1 MKKYFYFAIVSLV
14 MFSCENEDLDEISS
28 KANNTANIAPLS
40 SLYYDG
46 IYEIRDGKEV
56 DLTLQQYLSRS
67 TQEFYEIASLN
78 PAYTYLGS
86 VLQAES
92 INTGEYRSVAY
103 PNALKPEIRIAFS
116 LPIKSRVIKPKFTS
130 FNDAVID
137 AITDADKDFSGKQS
151 QVFSYKMKEF
161 NYYKEVNMAFGANIK
176 IGQLFSITT
185 SVESDKKQSNT
196 ALFVD
201 FSQIY
206 FNVAMDIPDDGNI
219 FLNETER
226 QKYLNQKPVYVNSV
240 NMGRKGVMI
249 VESEESYS
257 EISVSIRAAFNAG
270 IVNGELSLDS
280 KTKEMLKR
288 AQIYIYIIGGNGE
301 DAAKVVTGF
310 PAFQDF
316 IIKGGV
322 YSKEIYD
329 AEANIASKL
338 ILLDSTQNIK
348 RIDSFDSELEK
359 IEKAGNINLSTKQEE
374 AIQAINSNNVVII
387 TGGPGTGKTTIIKN
401 VIDIYKSHGK
411 KVVLCAPTGRA
422 AKRMTEM
429 TGEEAKTLHRLLE
442 IGKIEKVN
450 EFTIMNYEVAPI
462 DADVIIVDEAS
473 MVDIYLMNYLLNGIY
488 QGTKLILVGDT
499 DQLPSVGPGSVLK
512 DIINSE
518 RIKTIFLDEIFR
530 QAAQSKIIV
539 NSHKVNDGEYFLEK
553 EEQEGL
559 KDDFFYIKEK
569 SQDIM
574 LDQIISLCKGR
585 LKNFGDYDFFENI
598 QILSPT
604 KKGLLGTKELNKR
617 LQEELNPSNDEKKEK
632 KVGEVIFRE
641 GDRVMQVKNNYDIYW
656 EKGNTRSLTYEN
668 GTGIFNGELGKIL
681 KIDFLNKQIKILFD
695 DEKEAWY
702 AFSDMDQI
710 EHAYAITVH
719 KAQGSEFDVVIMVV
733 TQSSAMLLT
742 RNLLYTGLT
751 RAKKLLILIGNDN
764 VVKFMIQNADTK
776 IRNTGLEYKLK
787 MIS

>member
-1 MKKYFYFAIVSLV
+1 MELSGQLTEIIYQNEVNSYLIGILENEEDTITIVGYMPFLVEGDYIKVIGNFVTHKEYGKQFKVETFEKIMPKTLDSLEKYLSNGTIKGIGPATAKKIVATFGEDTINVFKFEPEKLTQIKGITKEKAIEMAQCFVENWELWQIVGFLDNFGISPANAKTIYKKLGTQTIDEIESNPYILIDLVKGVDFAKLDKYALENGFEINNYKRIKCGIKYSLV
-14 MFSCENEDLDEISS
+14 KITYNGHCCTLEANLIKYVKELLKVEDDDIEHCLIDLNVKEEIVIEKREDENW
-28 KANNTANIAPLS
+28 
-40 SLYYDG
+40 
-46 IYEIRDGKEV
+46 
-56 DLTLQQYLSRS
+56 
-67 TQEFYEIASLN
+67 
-78 PAYTYLGS
+78 
-86 VLQAES
+86 
-92 INTGEYRSVAY
+92 
-103 PNALKPEIRIAFS
+103 
-116 LPIKSRVIKPKFTS
+116 
-130 FNDAVID
+130 
-137 AITDADKDFSGKQS
+137 
-151 QVFSYKMKEF
+151 
-161 NYYKEVNMAFGANIK
+161 
-176 IGQLFSITT
+176 
-185 SVESDKKQSNT
+185 
-196 ALFVD
+196 
-201 FSQIY
+201 
-206 FNVAMDIPDDGNI
+206 
-219 FLNETER
+219 
-226 QKYLNQKPVYVNSV
+226 
-240 NMGRKGVMI
+240 
-249 VESEESYS
+249 
-257 EISVSIRAAFNAG
+257 
-270 IVNGELSLDS
+270 
-280 KTKEMLKR
+280 
-288 AQIYIYIIGGNGE
+288 
-301 DAAKVVTGF
+301 
-310 PAFQDF
+310 
-316 IIKGGV
+316 V
-322 YSKEIYD
+322 YSKEIYY

-617 LQEELNPSNDEKKEK
+617 LQEE
-632 KVGEVIFRE
+632 
-641 GDRVMQVKNNYDIYW
+641 
-656 EKGNTRSLTYEN
+656 
-668 GTGIFNGELGKIL
+668 
-681 KIDFLNKQIKILFD
+681 
-695 DEKEAWY
+695 
-702 AFSDMDQI
+702 
-710 EHAYAITVH
+710 
-719 KAQGSEFDVVIMVV
+719 
-733 TQSSAMLLT
+733 
-742 RNLLYTGLT
+742 
-751 RAKKLLILIGNDN
+751 
-764 VVKFMIQNADTK
+764 
-776 IRNTGLEYKLK
+776 
-787 MIS
+787 

>member
-1 MKKYFYFAIVSLV
+1 MELSGQLTEIIYQNEVNSYLIGILENEEDTITIVGYMPFLVEGDYIKVIGNFVTHKEYGKQFKVETFEKVMPKTLDSLEKYLSNGTIKGIGPATAKKIVATFGEDTINVFKFEPEKLTQIKGITKEKAIEMAQCFVENWELWQIVGFLDNFGISPANAKTIYKKLGPQTIDEIESNPYILIDLVKGVDFAKLDKYALENGFEVNNYKRIKCGIKYSLV
-14 MFSCENEDLDEISS
+14 KITYNGHCCTLEANLIKYVKELLKVEDDDIEHCLIDLNVKEEIVIEKREDENL
-28 KANNTANIAPLS
+28 
-40 SLYYDG
+40 
-46 IYEIRDGKEV
+46 
-56 DLTLQQYLSRS
+56 
-67 TQEFYEIASLN
+67 
-78 PAYTYLGS
+78 
-86 VLQAES
+86 
-92 INTGEYRSVAY
+92 
-103 PNALKPEIRIAFS
+103 
-116 LPIKSRVIKPKFTS
+116 
-130 FNDAVID
+130 
-137 AITDADKDFSGKQS
+137 
-151 QVFSYKMKEF
+151 
-161 NYYKEVNMAFGANIK
+161 
-176 IGQLFSITT
+176 
-185 SVESDKKQSNT
+185 
-196 ALFVD
+196 
-201 FSQIY
+201 
-206 FNVAMDIPDDGNI
+206 
-219 FLNETER
+219 
-226 QKYLNQKPVYVNSV
+226 
-240 NMGRKGVMI
+240 
-249 VESEESYS
+249 
-257 EISVSIRAAFNAG
+257 
-270 IVNGELSLDS
+270 
-280 KTKEMLKR
+280 
-288 AQIYIYIIGGNGE
+288 
-301 DAAKVVTGF
+301 
-310 PAFQDF
+310 
-316 IIKGGV
+316 V

-338 ILLDSTQNIK
+338 ILLDSAQNIK
-348 RIDSFDSELEK
+348 RIAGFDSELEK
-359 IEKAGNINLSTKQEE
+359 IEKAGNINLSAKQKE
-374 AIQAINSNNVVII
+374 AIQSINSNNVVII

-442 IGKIEKVN
+442 IGKIEKDN

-539 NSHKVNDGEYFLEK
+539 NSHRVNDGEYFLDK

-604 KKGLLGTKELNKR
+604 KKGLLGTKELNKK
-617 LQEELNPSNDEKKEK
+617 LQEELNPSSDEKNEK

-656 EKGNTRSLTYEN
+656 EKGNTLSLTYES
-668 GTGIFNGELGKIL
+668 GTGIFNGELGKIV

>member
-1 MKKYFYFAIVSLV
+1 MELTGQLTEIIYQNEVNSYLIGILETEEDTITIVGYMPFLVEGDYIKVIGNFVTHKEYGMQFKVETFEKIMPKTLESLEKYLSNGTIKGIGPATAKKIVKLFGEDTINVFKFEPEKLTQIKGITKDKAIEMAQCFV
-14 MFSCENEDLDEISS
+14 ENWELWQIVGFLDNFGISPANAKNIFKKLGTQTIDEIEE
-28 KANNTANIAPLS
+28 NPYIL
-40 SLYYDG
+40 
-46 IYEIRDGKEV
+46 I
-56 DLTLQQYLSRS
+56 DLVK
-67 TQEFYEIASLN
+67 
-78 PAYTYLGS
+78 G
-86 VLQAES
+86 
-92 INTGEYRSVAY
+92 
-103 PNALKPEIRIAFS
+103 
-116 LPIKSRVIKPKFTS
+116 
-130 FNDAVID
+130 
-137 AITDADKDFSGKQS
+137 
-151 QVFSYKMKEF
+151 
-161 NYYKEVNMAFGANIK
+161 
-176 IGQLFSITT
+176 
-185 SVESDKKQSNT
+185 
-196 ALFVD
+196 VD
-201 FSQIY
+201 FAKLDKYALENGFDINNYKRIKCGIKYSLLKITY
-206 FNVAMDIPDDGNI
+206 NGHCCTLKENLIKYVKELLKVEDDDIEHCLIDLNVK
-219 FLNETER
+219 EE
-226 QKYLNQKPVYVNSV
+226 
-240 NMGRKGVMI
+240 I
-249 VESEESYS
+249 VIEKREE
-257 EISVSIRAAFNAG
+257 ENW
-270 IVNGELSLDS
+270 
-280 KTKEMLKR
+280 
-288 AQIYIYIIGGNGE
+288 
-301 DAAKVVTGF
+301 
-310 PAFQDF
+310 
-316 IIKGGV
+316 V
-322 YSKEIYD
+322 YSKELYE

-338 ILLDSTQNIK
+338 IVLDSAKNIK
-348 RIDSFDSELEK
+348 KISGFNEELEK
-359 IEKAGNINLSTKQEE
+359 IEKVGNIKLSSKQKE
-374 AIQAINSNNVVII
+374 AIQTVNSNNVVII

-401 VIDIYKSHGK
+401 VIEIYKTHGK

-442 IGKIEKVN
+442 IGKIEKEN

-539 NSHKVNDGEYFLEK
+539 NSHRVNDGEYFLEK
-553 EEQEGL
+553 EEQKDL

-569 SQDIM
+569 SQDVM
-574 LDQIISLCKGR
+574 LAQLISLCKGR
-585 LKNFGDYDFFENI
+585 LENFGNYNFFENI

-604 KKGLLGTKELNKR
+604 KKGILGTKELNKK
-617 LQEELNPSNDEKKEK
+617 LQEELNPSDDKKNEK
-632 KVGEVIFRE
+632 KVGDIIFRE

-656 EKGNTRSLTYEN
+656 EKGNTLSLNYET
-668 GTGIFNGELGKIL
+668 GTGIFNGEIGKIV
-681 KIDFLNKQIKILFD
+681 KIDFINKQIKILFD

-719 KAQGSEFDVVIMVV
+719 KAQGSEFDVVIVVV

-787 MIS
+787 MI

>member
-1 MKKYFYFAIVSLV
+1 MELSGQLTEIIYQNEVNSYLIGILENEEDTITIVGYMPFLVEGDYIKVIGNFVTHKEYGKQFKVETFEKIMPKTLDSLEKYLSNGTIKGIGPATAKKIVATFGEDTINVFKFEPEKLTQIKGITKEKAIEMAQCFVENWELWQIVGFLDNFGISPANAKTIYKKLGPQTIDEIESNPYILIDLVKGVDFAKLDKYALENGFEINNYKRIKCGIKYSLV
-14 MFSCENEDLDEISS
+14 KITYNGHCCTLEANLIKYVKELLKVEDDDIEHCLIDLNVKEEIVIEKREDENW
-28 KANNTANIAPLS
+28 
-40 SLYYDG
+40 
-46 IYEIRDGKEV
+46 
-56 DLTLQQYLSRS
+56 
-67 TQEFYEIASLN
+67 
-78 PAYTYLGS
+78 
-86 VLQAES
+86 
-92 INTGEYRSVAY
+92 
-103 PNALKPEIRIAFS
+103 
-116 LPIKSRVIKPKFTS
+116 
-130 FNDAVID
+130 
-137 AITDADKDFSGKQS
+137 
-151 QVFSYKMKEF
+151 
-161 NYYKEVNMAFGANIK
+161 
-176 IGQLFSITT
+176 
-185 SVESDKKQSNT
+185 
-196 ALFVD
+196 
-201 FSQIY
+201 
-206 FNVAMDIPDDGNI
+206 
-219 FLNETER
+219 
-226 QKYLNQKPVYVNSV
+226 
-240 NMGRKGVMI
+240 
-249 VESEESYS
+249 
-257 EISVSIRAAFNAG
+257 
-270 IVNGELSLDS
+270 
-280 KTKEMLKR
+280 
-288 AQIYIYIIGGNGE
+288 
-301 DAAKVVTGF
+301 
-310 PAFQDF
+310 
-316 IIKGGV
+316 V

-338 ILLDSTQNIK
+338 ILLDSAQNIK
-348 RIDSFDSELEK
+348 RIAGFDSELEK
-359 IEKAGNINLSTKQEE
+359 IEKAGNINLSAKQKE
-374 AIQAINSNNVVII
+374 AIQSINSNNVVII

-442 IGKIEKVN
+442 IGKIEKAN

-604 KKGLLGTKELNKR
+604 KKGLLGTKELNKK
-617 LQEELNPSNDEKKEK
+617 LQEELNPSSDEKNEK

-656 EKGNTRSLTYEN
+656 EKGNTLSLTYES
-668 GTGIFNGELGKIL
+668 GTGIFNGELGKIV

>member
-1 MKKYFYFAIVSLV
+1 MELSGQLTEIIYQNEVNSYLIGILENEEDTITIVGYMPFLVEGDYIKVIGNFVTHKEYGKQFKVETFEKVMPKTLDSLERYLSNGTIKGIGPATAKKIVATFGEDTINVFKFEPEKLTQIKGITKEKAIEMAQYFVENWELWQIVGFLDNFGISPANAKTIYKKLGPQTIDEIESNPYILIDLVKGVDFAKLDKYALENGFEINNYKRIKCGIKYSLV
-14 MFSCENEDLDEISS
+14 KITYNGHCCTLEANLIKYVKELLKVEDDDIEHCLIDLNVKEEIVIEKREDENW
-28 KANNTANIAPLS
+28 
-40 SLYYDG
+40 
-46 IYEIRDGKEV
+46 
-56 DLTLQQYLSRS
+56 
-67 TQEFYEIASLN
+67 
-78 PAYTYLGS
+78 
-86 VLQAES
+86 
-92 INTGEYRSVAY
+92 
-103 PNALKPEIRIAFS
+103 
-116 LPIKSRVIKPKFTS
+116 
-130 FNDAVID
+130 
-137 AITDADKDFSGKQS
+137 
-151 QVFSYKMKEF
+151 
-161 NYYKEVNMAFGANIK
+161 
-176 IGQLFSITT
+176 
-185 SVESDKKQSNT
+185 
-196 ALFVD
+196 
-201 FSQIY
+201 
-206 FNVAMDIPDDGNI
+206 
-219 FLNETER
+219 
-226 QKYLNQKPVYVNSV
+226 
-240 NMGRKGVMI
+240 
-249 VESEESYS
+249 
-257 EISVSIRAAFNAG
+257 
-270 IVNGELSLDS
+270 
-280 KTKEMLKR
+280 
-288 AQIYIYIIGGNGE
+288 
-301 DAAKVVTGF
+301 
-310 PAFQDF
+310 
-316 IIKGGV
+316 V

-338 ILLDSTQNIK
+338 ILLDSAQNIK
-348 RIDSFDSELEK
+348 RIAGFDSELEK
-359 IEKAGNINLSTKQEE
+359 IEKAGNINLSAKQKE
-374 AIQAINSNNVVII
+374 AIQSINSNNVVII

-442 IGKIEKVN
+442 IGKIEKDN

-539 NSHKVNDGEYFLEK
+539 NSHRVNDGEYFLDK

-617 LQEELNPSNDEKKEK
+617 LQEELNPSSDKKNEK

-656 EKGNTRSLTYEN
+656 EKGNTLSLTYES
-668 GTGIFNGELGKIL
+668 GTGIFNGELGKIV

-733 TQSSAMLLT
+733 TQSSTMLLT

>member
-1 MKKYFYFAIVSLV
+1 MELSGQLTEIIYQNEVNSYLIGILENEEDTITIVGYMPFLVEGDYIKVIGNFVTHKEYGKQFKVETFEKVMPKTLDSLEKYLSNGTIKGIGPATAKKIVATFGEDTINVFKFEPEKLTQIKGITKEKAIEMAQCFVENWELWQIVGFLDNFGISPANAKTIYKKLGPQTIDEIESNPYILIDLVKGVDFAKLDKYALENGFEVNNYKRIKCGIKYSLV
-14 MFSCENEDLDEISS
+14 KITYNGHCCTLEANLIKYVKELLKVEDDDIEHCLIDLNVKEEIVIEKREDENW
-28 KANNTANIAPLS
+28 
-40 SLYYDG
+40 
-46 IYEIRDGKEV
+46 
-56 DLTLQQYLSRS
+56 
-67 TQEFYEIASLN
+67 
-78 PAYTYLGS
+78 
-86 VLQAES
+86 
-92 INTGEYRSVAY
+92 
-103 PNALKPEIRIAFS
+103 
-116 LPIKSRVIKPKFTS
+116 
-130 FNDAVID
+130 
-137 AITDADKDFSGKQS
+137 
-151 QVFSYKMKEF
+151 
-161 NYYKEVNMAFGANIK
+161 
-176 IGQLFSITT
+176 
-185 SVESDKKQSNT
+185 
-196 ALFVD
+196 
-201 FSQIY
+201 
-206 FNVAMDIPDDGNI
+206 
-219 FLNETER
+219 
-226 QKYLNQKPVYVNSV
+226 
-240 NMGRKGVMI
+240 
-249 VESEESYS
+249 
-257 EISVSIRAAFNAG
+257 
-270 IVNGELSLDS
+270 
-280 KTKEMLKR
+280 
-288 AQIYIYIIGGNGE
+288 
-301 DAAKVVTGF
+301 
-310 PAFQDF
+310 
-316 IIKGGV
+316 V

-338 ILLDSTQNIK
+338 ILLDSAQNIK
-348 RIDSFDSELEK
+348 RIAGFDSELEK
-359 IEKAGNINLSTKQEE
+359 IEKAGNINLSAKQKE
-374 AIQAINSNNVVII
+374 AIQSINSNNVVII

-442 IGKIEKVN
+442 IGKIEKDN

-539 NSHKVNDGEYFLEK
+539 NSHRVNDGEYFLDK

-604 KKGLLGTKELNKR
+604 KKGLLGTKELNKK
-617 LQEELNPSNDEKKEK
+617 LQEELNPSSDEKNEK

-641 GDRVMQVKNNYDIYW
+641 GDSVMQVKNNYDIYW
-656 EKGNTRSLTYEN
+656 EKGNTLSLTYES
-668 GTGIFNGELGKIL
+668 GTGIFNGELGKIV

>member
-1 MKKYFYFAIVSLV
+1 MELSGQLTEIIYQNEVNSYLIGILENEEDTITIVGYMPFLVEGDYIKVIGNFVTHKEYGKQFKVETFEKIMPKTLDSLEKYLSNGTIKGIGPATAKKIVATFGEDTINVFKFEPEKLTQIKGITKEKAIEMAQCFVENWELWQIVGFLDNFGISPANAKTIYKKLGTQTIDEIESNPYILIDLVKGVDFAKLDKYALENGFEINNYKRIKCGIKYSLV
-14 MFSCENEDLDEISS
+14 KITYNGHCCTLEANLIKYVKELLKVEDDDIEHCLIDLNVKEEIVIEKREDENW
-28 KANNTANIAPLS
+28 
-40 SLYYDG
+40 
-46 IYEIRDGKEV
+46 
-56 DLTLQQYLSRS
+56 
-67 TQEFYEIASLN
+67 
-78 PAYTYLGS
+78 
-86 VLQAES
+86 
-92 INTGEYRSVAY
+92 
-103 PNALKPEIRIAFS
+103 
-116 LPIKSRVIKPKFTS
+116 
-130 FNDAVID
+130 
-137 AITDADKDFSGKQS
+137 
-151 QVFSYKMKEF
+151 
-161 NYYKEVNMAFGANIK
+161 
-176 IGQLFSITT
+176 
-185 SVESDKKQSNT
+185 
-196 ALFVD
+196 
-201 FSQIY
+201 
-206 FNVAMDIPDDGNI
+206 
-219 FLNETER
+219 
-226 QKYLNQKPVYVNSV
+226 
-240 NMGRKGVMI
+240 
-249 VESEESYS
+249 
-257 EISVSIRAAFNAG
+257 
-270 IVNGELSLDS
+270 
-280 KTKEMLKR
+280 
-288 AQIYIYIIGGNGE
+288 
-301 DAAKVVTGF
+301 
-310 PAFQDF
+310 
-316 IIKGGV
+316 V

-442 IGKIEKVN
+442 IGKIEKAN

-617 LQEELNPSNDEKKEK
+617 LQEELNPSNDEKKRK
-632 KVGEVIFRE
+632 K
-641 GDRVMQVKNNYDIYW
+641 
-656 EKGNTRSLTYEN
+656 
-668 GTGIFNGELGKIL
+668 
-681 KIDFLNKQIKILFD
+681 
-695 DEKEAWY
+695 
-702 AFSDMDQI
+702 
-710 EHAYAITVH
+710 
-719 KAQGSEFDVVIMVV
+719 
-733 TQSSAMLLT
+733 
-742 RNLLYTGLT
+742 
-751 RAKKLLILIGNDN
+751 
-764 VVKFMIQNADTK
+764 
-776 IRNTGLEYKLK
+776 
-787 MIS
+787 

>member
-1 MKKYFYFAIVSLV
+1 MELSGQLTEIIYQNEVNSYLIGILENEEDTITIVGYMPFLVEGDYIKVIGNIVTHKEYGKQFKVETFEKIMPKTLDSLEKYLSNGTIKGIGPATAKKIVATFGEDTINVFKFEPEKLTQIKGITKEKAIEMAQCFVENWELWQIVGFLDNFGISPANAKTIYKKLGTQTIDEIESNPYILIDLVKGVDFAKLDKYALENGFEINNYKRIKCGIKYSLV
-14 MFSCENEDLDEISS
+14 KITYNGHCCTLEANLIKYVKELLKVEDDDIEHCLIDLNVKEEIVIEKREDENW
-28 KANNTANIAPLS
+28 
-40 SLYYDG
+40 
-46 IYEIRDGKEV
+46 
-56 DLTLQQYLSRS
+56 
-67 TQEFYEIASLN
+67 
-78 PAYTYLGS
+78 
-86 VLQAES
+86 
-92 INTGEYRSVAY
+92 
-103 PNALKPEIRIAFS
+103 
-116 LPIKSRVIKPKFTS
+116 
-130 FNDAVID
+130 
-137 AITDADKDFSGKQS
+137 
-151 QVFSYKMKEF
+151 
-161 NYYKEVNMAFGANIK
+161 
-176 IGQLFSITT
+176 
-185 SVESDKKQSNT
+185 
-196 ALFVD
+196 
-201 FSQIY
+201 
-206 FNVAMDIPDDGNI
+206 
-219 FLNETER
+219 
-226 QKYLNQKPVYVNSV
+226 
-240 NMGRKGVMI
+240 
-249 VESEESYS
+249 
-257 EISVSIRAAFNAG
+257 
-270 IVNGELSLDS
+270 
-280 KTKEMLKR
+280 
-288 AQIYIYIIGGNGE
+288 
-301 DAAKVVTGF
+301 
-310 PAFQDF
+310 
-316 IIKGGV
+316 V

-442 IGKIEKVN
+442 IGKIEKAN

-462 DADVIIVDEAS
+462 DADVIIVDEAA

-681 KIDFLNKQIKILFD
+681 KIDFLNKQIKIL
-695 DEKEAWY
+695 Y
-702 AFSDMDQI
+702 
-710 EHAYAITVH
+710 
-719 KAQGSEFDVVIMVV
+719 
-733 TQSSAMLLT
+733 
-742 RNLLYTGLT
+742 
-751 RAKKLLILIGNDN
+751 
-764 VVKFMIQNADTK
+764 
-776 IRNTGLEYKLK
+776 
-787 MIS
+787 

>member
-1 MKKYFYFAIVSLV
+1 VELTGQLTEIIYQNEVNSYLIGILETEEDTITIVGYMPFLVEGDYIKVIGNFVTHKEYGMQFKVETFGKIMPKTLESLEKYLSNGTIKGIGPATAKKIVKLFGEDTINVFKFEPEKLTQIKGITKEKAIEMAQCFV
-14 MFSCENEDLDEISS
+14 ENWELWQIVGFLDNFGISPANAKNIYKKLGPQTIDEIEE
-28 KANNTANIAPLS
+28 NPYIL
-40 SLYYDG
+40 
-46 IYEIRDGKEV
+46 I
-56 DLTLQQYLSRS
+56 DLVK
-67 TQEFYEIASLN
+67 
-78 PAYTYLGS
+78 G
-86 VLQAES
+86 
-92 INTGEYRSVAY
+92 
-103 PNALKPEIRIAFS
+103 
-116 LPIKSRVIKPKFTS
+116 
-130 FNDAVID
+130 
-137 AITDADKDFSGKQS
+137 
-151 QVFSYKMKEF
+151 
-161 NYYKEVNMAFGANIK
+161 
-176 IGQLFSITT
+176 
-185 SVESDKKQSNT
+185 
-196 ALFVD
+196 VD
-201 FSQIY
+201 FTKLDKYALENGFDINNYKRIKCGIKYSLLKITY
-206 FNVAMDIPDDGNI
+206 NGHCCTLEENLIKYVKDLLKVEYDDIEHCLIDLNVK
-219 FLNETER
+219 EE
-226 QKYLNQKPVYVNSV
+226 
-240 NMGRKGVMI
+240 I
-249 VESEESYS
+249 VIEKREE
-257 EISVSIRAAFNAG
+257 ENW
-270 IVNGELSLDS
+270 
-280 KTKEMLKR
+280 
-288 AQIYIYIIGGNGE
+288 
-301 DAAKVVTGF
+301 
-310 PAFQDF
+310 
-316 IIKGGV
+316 V
-322 YSKEIYD
+322 YSKELYE

-338 ILLDSTQNIK
+338 IVLDSAKNIK
-348 RIDSFDSELEK
+348 KISGFNEELEK
-359 IEKAGNINLSTKQEE
+359 IEKVGNIKLSSKQKE
-374 AIQAINSNNVVII
+374 AIQAVNSNNVVII

-401 VIDIYKSHGK
+401 VIEIYKAHGK

-429 TGEEAKTLHRLLE
+429 TGEESKTLHRLLE
-442 IGKIEKVN
+442 IGKIEKEN

-539 NSHKVNDGEYFLEK
+539 NSHRVNDGEYFLEK
-553 EEQEGL
+553 EEQKDL

-569 SQDIM
+569 SQDVM
-574 LDQIISLCKGR
+574 LAQLISLCKGR
-585 LKNFGDYDFFENI
+585 LENFGNYNFFENI

-604 KKGLLGTKELNKR
+604 KKGILGTKELNKK
-617 LQEELNPSNDEKKEK
+617 LQEELNPSDDKKNEK
-632 KVGEVIFRE
+632 KVGDIIFRE

-656 EKGNTRSLTYEN
+656 EKGNTLSLNYET
-668 GTGIFNGELGKIL
+668 GTGIFNGEIGKIV
-681 KIDFLNKQIKILFD
+681 KIDFINKQIKILFD

-719 KAQGSEFDVVIMVV
+719 KAQGSEFDVVIVVV

-787 MIS
+787 MI

>member
-1 MKKYFYFAIVSLV
+1 MELSGQLTEIIYQNEVNSYLIGILENEEDTITIVGYMPFLVEGDYIKVIGNFVTHKEYGKQFKVETFEKVMPKTLDSLEKYLSNGTIKGIGPATAKKIVATFGEDTINVFKFEPEKLTQIKGITKEKAIEMAQCFVENWELWQIVGFLDNFGISPANAKTIYKKLGPQTIDEIESNPYILIDLVKGVDFAKLDKYALENGFEVNNYKRIKCGIKYSLV
-14 MFSCENEDLDEISS
+14 KITYNGHCCTLEANLIKYVKELLKVEDDDIEHCLIDLNVKEEIVIEKREDENW
-28 KANNTANIAPLS
+28 
-40 SLYYDG
+40 
-46 IYEIRDGKEV
+46 
-56 DLTLQQYLSRS
+56 
-67 TQEFYEIASLN
+67 
-78 PAYTYLGS
+78 
-86 VLQAES
+86 
-92 INTGEYRSVAY
+92 
-103 PNALKPEIRIAFS
+103 
-116 LPIKSRVIKPKFTS
+116 
-130 FNDAVID
+130 
-137 AITDADKDFSGKQS
+137 
-151 QVFSYKMKEF
+151 
-161 NYYKEVNMAFGANIK
+161 
-176 IGQLFSITT
+176 
-185 SVESDKKQSNT
+185 
-196 ALFVD
+196 
-201 FSQIY
+201 
-206 FNVAMDIPDDGNI
+206 
-219 FLNETER
+219 
-226 QKYLNQKPVYVNSV
+226 
-240 NMGRKGVMI
+240 
-249 VESEESYS
+249 
-257 EISVSIRAAFNAG
+257 
-270 IVNGELSLDS
+270 
-280 KTKEMLKR
+280 
-288 AQIYIYIIGGNGE
+288 
-301 DAAKVVTGF
+301 
-310 PAFQDF
+310 
-316 IIKGGV
+316 V

-329 AEANIASKL
+329 AEANITSKL
-338 ILLDSTQNIK
+338 ILLDSAQNIK
-348 RIDSFDSELEK
+348 RIAGFDSELEK
-359 IEKAGNINLSTKQEE
+359 IEKAGNINLSAKQKE
-374 AIQAINSNNVVII
+374 AIQSINSNNVVII

-442 IGKIEKVN
+442 IGKIEKDN

-539 NSHKVNDGEYFLEK
+539 NSHRVNDGEYFLDK

-604 KKGLLGTKELNKR
+604 KKGLLGTKELNKK
-617 LQEELNPSNDEKKEK
+617 LQEELNPSSDEKNEK

-656 EKGNTRSLTYEN
+656 EKGNTLSLTYES
-668 GTGIFNGELGKIL
+668 GTGIFNGELGKIV

>member
-1 MKKYFYFAIVSLV
+1 MELSGQLTEIIYQNEVNSYLIGILENEEDTITIVGYMPFLVEGDYIKVIGNFVTHKEYGKQFKVETFEKVMPKTLDSLEKYLSNGTIKGIGPATAKKIVATFGEDTINVFKFEPEKLTQIKGITKEKAIEMAQCFVENWELWQIVGFLDNFGISPANAKTIYKKLGPQTIDEIESNPYILIDLVKGVDFAKLDKYALENGFEVNNYKRIKCGIKYSLV
-14 MFSCENEDLDEISS
+14 KITYNGHCCTLEANLIKYVKELLKVEDDDIEHCLIDLNVKEEIVIEKREDENW
-28 KANNTANIAPLS
+28 
-40 SLYYDG
+40 
-46 IYEIRDGKEV
+46 
-56 DLTLQQYLSRS
+56 
-67 TQEFYEIASLN
+67 
-78 PAYTYLGS
+78 
-86 VLQAES
+86 
-92 INTGEYRSVAY
+92 
-103 PNALKPEIRIAFS
+103 
-116 LPIKSRVIKPKFTS
+116 
-130 FNDAVID
+130 
-137 AITDADKDFSGKQS
+137 
-151 QVFSYKMKEF
+151 
-161 NYYKEVNMAFGANIK
+161 
-176 IGQLFSITT
+176 
-185 SVESDKKQSNT
+185 
-196 ALFVD
+196 
-201 FSQIY
+201 
-206 FNVAMDIPDDGNI
+206 
-219 FLNETER
+219 
-226 QKYLNQKPVYVNSV
+226 
-240 NMGRKGVMI
+240 
-249 VESEESYS
+249 
-257 EISVSIRAAFNAG
+257 
-270 IVNGELSLDS
+270 
-280 KTKEMLKR
+280 
-288 AQIYIYIIGGNGE
+288 
-301 DAAKVVTGF
+301 
-310 PAFQDF
+310 
-316 IIKGGV
+316 V

-338 ILLDSTQNIK
+338 ILLDSAQNIK
-348 RIDSFDSELEK
+348 RIAGFDSELEK
-359 IEKAGNINLSTKQEE
+359 IEKAGNINLSAKQKE
-374 AIQAINSNNVVII
+374 AIQSINSNNVVII

-442 IGKIEKVN
+442 IGKIEKDN

-499 DQLPSVGPGSVLK
+499 DQLLSVGPGSVLK

-539 NSHKVNDGEYFLEK
+539 NSHRVNDGEYFLDK

-617 LQEELNPSNDEKKEK
+617 LQEELNPSSDEKNEK

-656 EKGNTRSLTYEN
+656 EKGNTLSLTYES
-668 GTGIFNGELGKIL
+668 GTGIFNGELGKIV

-733 TQSSAMLLT
+733 TQSSTMLLT

>member
-1 MKKYFYFAIVSLV
+1 MELLGQLAEIIYQNEVNSYLIGILENEEDTITIVGYMPFLVEGDYIKVIGNFVTHKEYGKQFKVETFEKVMPKTLDSLEKYLSNGTIKGIGPATAKKIVSTFGEDTINVFKFEPEKLTQIKGITKEKAIEMAQCFV
-14 MFSCENEDLDEISS
+14 ENWELWQIVGFLDNFGISPANAKTIYKKLGPQTIDEIES
-28 KANNTANIAPLS
+28 NPYIL
-40 SLYYDG
+40 
-46 IYEIRDGKEV
+46 I
-56 DLTLQQYLSRS
+56 DLVK
-67 TQEFYEIASLN
+67 
-78 PAYTYLGS
+78 G
-86 VLQAES
+86 
-92 INTGEYRSVAY
+92 
-103 PNALKPEIRIAFS
+103 
-116 LPIKSRVIKPKFTS
+116 
-130 FNDAVID
+130 
-137 AITDADKDFSGKQS
+137 
-151 QVFSYKMKEF
+151 
-161 NYYKEVNMAFGANIK
+161 
-176 IGQLFSITT
+176 
-185 SVESDKKQSNT
+185 
-196 ALFVD
+196 VD
-201 FSQIY
+201 FAKLDKYALENGFEINNYKRIKCGIKYSLVKITY
-206 FNVAMDIPDDGNI
+206 NGHCCTLEANLIKYVKELLKVEDDDIEHCLIDLNVK
-219 FLNETER
+219 EE
-226 QKYLNQKPVYVNSV
+226 
-240 NMGRKGVMI
+240 I
-249 VESEESYS
+249 VIE
-257 EISVSIRAAFNAG
+257 
-270 IVNGELSLDS
+270 
-280 KTKEMLKR
+280 KR
-288 AQIYIYIIGGNGE
+288 E
-301 DAAKVVTGF
+301 DENW
-310 PAFQDF
+310 
-316 IIKGGV
+316 V

-338 ILLDSTQNIK
+338 ILLDSAQNIK
-348 RIDSFDSELEK
+348 RIAGFDSELEK
-359 IEKAGNINLSTKQEE
+359 IEKAGNINLSAKQKE

-429 TGEEAKTLHRLLE
+429 AGEEAKTLHRLLE
-442 IGKIEKVN
+442 IGKIEKDN

-539 NSHKVNDGEYFLEK
+539 NSHRVNDGEYFLDK

-617 LQEELNPSNDEKKEK
+617 LQEELNPLADEKKEK

-656 EKGNTRSLTYEN
+656 EKGNTLSLTYEN
-668 GTGIFNGELGKIL
+668 GTGIFNGELGKIV

-787 MIS
+787 MIT

>member
-1 MKKYFYFAIVSLV
+1 MELSGQLTEIIYQNEVNSYLIGILENEEDTITIVGYMPFLVEGDYIKVIGNFVTHKEYGKQFKVETFEKVMPKTLDSLEKYLSNGTIKGIGPATAKKIVATFGEDTINVFKFEPEKLTQIKGITKEKAIEMAQCFVENWELRQIVGFLDNFGISPANAKTIYKKLGPQTIDEIESNPYILIDLVKGVDFAKLDKYALENGFEVNNYKRIKCGIKYSLV
-14 MFSCENEDLDEISS
+14 KITYNGHCCTLEANLIKYVKELLKVEDDDIEHCLIDLNVKEEIVIEKREDENW
-28 KANNTANIAPLS
+28 
-40 SLYYDG
+40 
-46 IYEIRDGKEV
+46 
-56 DLTLQQYLSRS
+56 
-67 TQEFYEIASLN
+67 
-78 PAYTYLGS
+78 
-86 VLQAES
+86 
-92 INTGEYRSVAY
+92 
-103 PNALKPEIRIAFS
+103 
-116 LPIKSRVIKPKFTS
+116 
-130 FNDAVID
+130 
-137 AITDADKDFSGKQS
+137 
-151 QVFSYKMKEF
+151 
-161 NYYKEVNMAFGANIK
+161 
-176 IGQLFSITT
+176 
-185 SVESDKKQSNT
+185 
-196 ALFVD
+196 
-201 FSQIY
+201 
-206 FNVAMDIPDDGNI
+206 
-219 FLNETER
+219 
-226 QKYLNQKPVYVNSV
+226 
-240 NMGRKGVMI
+240 
-249 VESEESYS
+249 
-257 EISVSIRAAFNAG
+257 
-270 IVNGELSLDS
+270 
-280 KTKEMLKR
+280 
-288 AQIYIYIIGGNGE
+288 
-301 DAAKVVTGF
+301 
-310 PAFQDF
+310 
-316 IIKGGV
+316 V

-338 ILLDSTQNIK
+338 ILLDSAQNIK
-348 RIDSFDSELEK
+348 RIAGFDSELEK
-359 IEKAGNINLSTKQEE
+359 IEKAGNINLSAKQKE
-374 AIQAINSNNVVII
+374 AIQSINSNNVVII

-442 IGKIEKVN
+442 IGKIEKDN

-539 NSHKVNDGEYFLEK
+539 NSHRVNDGEYFLDK

-604 KKGLLGTKELNKR
+604 KKGLLGTKELNKK
-617 LQEELNPSNDEKKEK
+617 LQEELNPSSDEKNEK

-656 EKGNTRSLTYEN
+656 EKGNTLSLTYES
-668 GTGIFNGELGKIL
+668 GTGIFNGELGKIV

>member
-1 MKKYFYFAIVSLV
+1 MELSGQLTEIIYQNEVNSYLIGILENEEDTITIVGYMPFLVEGDYIKVIGNFVTHKEYGKQFKVETFEKVMPKTLDSLEKYLSNGTIKGIGPATAKKIVATFGEDTINVFKFEPEKLTQIKGITKEKAIEMAQCFVENWELWQIVGFLDNFGISPANAKTIYKKLGPQTIDEIESNPYILIDLVKGVDFAKLDKYALENGFEVNNYKRIKCGIKYSLV
-14 MFSCENEDLDEISS
+14 KITYNGHCCTLEANLIKYVKELLKVEDDDIEHSLIDLNVKEEIVIEKREDENW
-28 KANNTANIAPLS
+28 
-40 SLYYDG
+40 
-46 IYEIRDGKEV
+46 
-56 DLTLQQYLSRS
+56 
-67 TQEFYEIASLN
+67 
-78 PAYTYLGS
+78 
-86 VLQAES
+86 
-92 INTGEYRSVAY
+92 
-103 PNALKPEIRIAFS
+103 
-116 LPIKSRVIKPKFTS
+116 
-130 FNDAVID
+130 
-137 AITDADKDFSGKQS
+137 
-151 QVFSYKMKEF
+151 
-161 NYYKEVNMAFGANIK
+161 
-176 IGQLFSITT
+176 
-185 SVESDKKQSNT
+185 
-196 ALFVD
+196 
-201 FSQIY
+201 
-206 FNVAMDIPDDGNI
+206 
-219 FLNETER
+219 
-226 QKYLNQKPVYVNSV
+226 
-240 NMGRKGVMI
+240 
-249 VESEESYS
+249 
-257 EISVSIRAAFNAG
+257 
-270 IVNGELSLDS
+270 
-280 KTKEMLKR
+280 
-288 AQIYIYIIGGNGE
+288 
-301 DAAKVVTGF
+301 
-310 PAFQDF
+310 
-316 IIKGGV
+316 V

-338 ILLDSTQNIK
+338 ILLDSAQNIK
-348 RIDSFDSELEK
+348 RIAGFDSELEK
-359 IEKAGNINLSTKQEE
+359 IEKAGNINLSAKQKE
-374 AIQAINSNNVVII
+374 AIQSINSNNVVII

-442 IGKIEKVN
+442 IGKIEKDN

-539 NSHKVNDGEYFLEK
+539 NSHRVNDGEYFLDK

-604 KKGLLGTKELNKR
+604 KKGLLGTKELNKK
-617 LQEELNPSNDEKKEK
+617 LQEELNPSSDEKNEK

-656 EKGNTRSLTYEN
+656 EKGNTLSLTYES
-668 GTGIFNGELGKIL
+668 GTGIFNGELGKIV

>member
-1 MKKYFYFAIVSLV
+1 MELSGQLTEIIYQNEVNSYLIGILENEEDTITIVGYMPFLVEGDYIKVIGNFVTHKEYGKQFKVETFEKVMPKTLDSLEKYLSNGTIKGIGPATAKKIVATFGEDTINVFKFEPEKLTKIRGITKEKAIEMAQCFVENWELWQIVGFLDNFGISPANAKTIYKKLGPQTIDEIESNPYILIDLVKGVDFAKLDKYALENGFEVNNYKRIKCGIKYSLV
-14 MFSCENEDLDEISS
+14 KITYNGHCCTLEANLIKYVKELLKVEDDDIEHCLIDLNVKEEIVIEKREDENW
-28 KANNTANIAPLS
+28 
-40 SLYYDG
+40 
-46 IYEIRDGKEV
+46 
-56 DLTLQQYLSRS
+56 
-67 TQEFYEIASLN
+67 
-78 PAYTYLGS
+78 
-86 VLQAES
+86 
-92 INTGEYRSVAY
+92 
-103 PNALKPEIRIAFS
+103 
-116 LPIKSRVIKPKFTS
+116 
-130 FNDAVID
+130 
-137 AITDADKDFSGKQS
+137 
-151 QVFSYKMKEF
+151 
-161 NYYKEVNMAFGANIK
+161 
-176 IGQLFSITT
+176 
-185 SVESDKKQSNT
+185 
-196 ALFVD
+196 
-201 FSQIY
+201 
-206 FNVAMDIPDDGNI
+206 
-219 FLNETER
+219 
-226 QKYLNQKPVYVNSV
+226 
-240 NMGRKGVMI
+240 
-249 VESEESYS
+249 
-257 EISVSIRAAFNAG
+257 
-270 IVNGELSLDS
+270 
-280 KTKEMLKR
+280 
-288 AQIYIYIIGGNGE
+288 
-301 DAAKVVTGF
+301 
-310 PAFQDF
+310 
-316 IIKGGV
+316 V

-338 ILLDSTQNIK
+338 ILLDSAQNIK
-348 RIDSFDSELEK
+348 RIAGFDSELEK
-359 IEKAGNINLSTKQEE
+359 IEKAGNINLSAKQKE
-374 AIQAINSNNVVII
+374 AIQSINSNNVVII

-442 IGKIEKVN
+442 IGKIEKDN

-539 NSHKVNDGEYFLEK
+539 NSHRVNDGEYFLDK

-604 KKGLLGTKELNKR
+604 KKGLLGTKELNKK
-617 LQEELNPSNDEKKEK
+617 LQEELNPSSDEKNEK

-656 EKGNTRSLTYEN
+656 EKGNTLSLTYES
-668 GTGIFNGELGKIL
+668 GTGIFNGELGKIV

>member
-1 MKKYFYFAIVSLV
+1 MELSGQLTEIIYQNEINSYLIGILENEEDTITIVGYMPFLIEGDYIKVIGNFITHKEYGKQFKVDTFEKVMPKTLDSLEKYLSNGTIKGIGPATAKKIVATFGDDTINVFKFEPEKLTQIKGITKEKAIEMAQCFVENWELWQIVGFLDNFGISPANAKTIYKKLGPQTIDEIESNPYILIDLVKGVDFAKLDKYALENGFEINNYKRIKCGIKYSLV
-14 MFSCENEDLDEISS
+14 KITYNGHCCTLEANLIKYVKELLKVEDDDIEHCLIDLNVKEEIVIEKREDENW
-28 KANNTANIAPLS
+28 
-40 SLYYDG
+40 
-46 IYEIRDGKEV
+46 
-56 DLTLQQYLSRS
+56 
-67 TQEFYEIASLN
+67 
-78 PAYTYLGS
+78 
-86 VLQAES
+86 
-92 INTGEYRSVAY
+92 
-103 PNALKPEIRIAFS
+103 
-116 LPIKSRVIKPKFTS
+116 
-130 FNDAVID
+130 
-137 AITDADKDFSGKQS
+137 
-151 QVFSYKMKEF
+151 
-161 NYYKEVNMAFGANIK
+161 
-176 IGQLFSITT
+176 
-185 SVESDKKQSNT
+185 
-196 ALFVD
+196 
-201 FSQIY
+201 
-206 FNVAMDIPDDGNI
+206 
-219 FLNETER
+219 
-226 QKYLNQKPVYVNSV
+226 
-240 NMGRKGVMI
+240 
-249 VESEESYS
+249 
-257 EISVSIRAAFNAG
+257 
-270 IVNGELSLDS
+270 
-280 KTKEMLKR
+280 
-288 AQIYIYIIGGNGE
+288 
-301 DAAKVVTGF
+301 
-310 PAFQDF
+310 
-316 IIKGGV
+316 V

-338 ILLDSTQNIK
+338 ILLDSAQNIK
-348 RIDSFDSELEK
+348 RIAGFDSELEK
-359 IEKAGNINLSTKQEE
+359 IEKAGNINLSAKQKE

-442 IGKIEKVN
+442 IGKIEKDN

-539 NSHKVNDGEYFLEK
+539 NSHRVNDGEYFLDK

-617 LQEELNPSNDEKKEK
+617 LQEELNPSSDEKKEK

-656 EKGNTRSLTYEN
+656 EKGNTLSLTYEN
-668 GTGIFNGELGKIL
+668 GTGIFNGELGKIV

>member
-1 MKKYFYFAIVSLV
+1 MELSGQLTEIIYQNEVNSYLIGILENEEDTITIVGYMPFLVEGDYIKVIGNFVTHKEYGKQFKVETFEKVMPKTLDSLEKYLSNGTIKGIGLATAKKIVATFGEDTINVFKFEPEKLTQIKGITKEKAIEMAQCFVENWELWQIVGFLDNFGISPANAKTIYKKLGPQTIDEIESNPYILIDLVKGVDFAKLDKYALENGFEVNNYKRIKCGIKYSLV
-14 MFSCENEDLDEISS
+14 KITYNGHCCTLEANLIKYVKELLKVEDDDIEHCLIDLNVKEEIVIEKREDENW
-28 KANNTANIAPLS
+28 
-40 SLYYDG
+40 
-46 IYEIRDGKEV
+46 
-56 DLTLQQYLSRS
+56 
-67 TQEFYEIASLN
+67 
-78 PAYTYLGS
+78 
-86 VLQAES
+86 
-92 INTGEYRSVAY
+92 
-103 PNALKPEIRIAFS
+103 
-116 LPIKSRVIKPKFTS
+116 
-130 FNDAVID
+130 
-137 AITDADKDFSGKQS
+137 
-151 QVFSYKMKEF
+151 
-161 NYYKEVNMAFGANIK
+161 
-176 IGQLFSITT
+176 
-185 SVESDKKQSNT
+185 
-196 ALFVD
+196 
-201 FSQIY
+201 
-206 FNVAMDIPDDGNI
+206 
-219 FLNETER
+219 
-226 QKYLNQKPVYVNSV
+226 
-240 NMGRKGVMI
+240 
-249 VESEESYS
+249 
-257 EISVSIRAAFNAG
+257 
-270 IVNGELSLDS
+270 
-280 KTKEMLKR
+280 
-288 AQIYIYIIGGNGE
+288 
-301 DAAKVVTGF
+301 
-310 PAFQDF
+310 
-316 IIKGGV
+316 V

-338 ILLDSTQNIK
+338 ILLDSAQNIK
-348 RIDSFDSELEK
+348 RIAGFDSELEK
-359 IEKAGNINLSTKQEE
+359 IEKAGNINLSAKQKE
-374 AIQAINSNNVVII
+374 AIQSINSNNVVII

-442 IGKIEKVN
+442 IGKIEKDN

-539 NSHKVNDGEYFLEK
+539 NSHRVNDGEYFLDK

-604 KKGLLGTKELNKR
+604 KKGLLGTKELNKK
-617 LQEELNPSNDEKKEK
+617 LQEELNPSSDEKNEK

-656 EKGNTRSLTYEN
+656 EKGNTLSLTYES
-668 GTGIFNGELGKIL
+668 GTGIFNGELGKIV

>member
-1 MKKYFYFAIVSLV
+1 MELSGQLTEIIYQNEVNSYLIGILENEEDTITIVGYMPFLVEGDYIKVIGNFVTHKEYGKQFKVETFEKVMPKTLDSLEKYLSNGTIKGIGPATAKKIVATFGEDTINVFKFEPEKLTQIKGITKEKAIEMAQCFVENWELWQIVGFLDNFGISPANAKTIYKKLGPQTIDEIESNPYILIDLVKGVDFAKLDKYALENGFEVNNYKRIKCGIKYSLV
-14 MFSCENEDLDEISS
+14 KITYNGHCCTLEANLIKYVKELLKVEDDDIEHCLIDLNVKEEIVIEKREDENW
-28 KANNTANIAPLS
+28 
-40 SLYYDG
+40 
-46 IYEIRDGKEV
+46 
-56 DLTLQQYLSRS
+56 
-67 TQEFYEIASLN
+67 
-78 PAYTYLGS
+78 
-86 VLQAES
+86 
-92 INTGEYRSVAY
+92 
-103 PNALKPEIRIAFS
+103 
-116 LPIKSRVIKPKFTS
+116 
-130 FNDAVID
+130 
-137 AITDADKDFSGKQS
+137 
-151 QVFSYKMKEF
+151 
-161 NYYKEVNMAFGANIK
+161 
-176 IGQLFSITT
+176 
-185 SVESDKKQSNT
+185 
-196 ALFVD
+196 
-201 FSQIY
+201 
-206 FNVAMDIPDDGNI
+206 
-219 FLNETER
+219 
-226 QKYLNQKPVYVNSV
+226 
-240 NMGRKGVMI
+240 
-249 VESEESYS
+249 
-257 EISVSIRAAFNAG
+257 
-270 IVNGELSLDS
+270 
-280 KTKEMLKR
+280 
-288 AQIYIYIIGGNGE
+288 
-301 DAAKVVTGF
+301 
-310 PAFQDF
+310 
-316 IIKGGV
+316 V

-338 ILLDSTQNIK
+338 ILLDSAQNIK
-348 RIDSFDSELEK
+348 RIAGFDSELEK
-359 IEKAGNINLSTKQEE
+359 IEKAGNINLSAKQKE
-374 AIQAINSNNVVII
+374 AIQSINSNNVVII

-442 IGKIEKVN
+442 IGKIEKDN

-539 NSHKVNDGEYFLEK
+539 NSHRVNDGEYFLDK
-553 EEQEGL
+553 EEQEAL

-617 LQEELNPSNDEKKEK
+617 LQEELNPSSDEKNEK

-656 EKGNTRSLTYEN
+656 EKGNTLSLTYES
-668 GTGIFNGELGKIL
+668 GTGIFNGELGKIV

>member
-1 MKKYFYFAIVSLV
+1 MELTGQLTEIIYQNEVNSYLIGILETEEDTITIVGYMPFLVEGDYIKVIGNFVTHKEYGMQFKVETFEKIMPKTLESLEKYLSNGTIKGIGPATAKKIVKLFGEDTINVFKFEPEKLTQIKGITKDKAIEMAQCFVGNWELWQIVGFLDNFGISPTNAKNIFKKLGTQTI
-14 MFSCENEDLDEISS
+14 DEIEE
-28 KANNTANIAPLS
+28 NPYIL
-40 SLYYDG
+40 
-46 IYEIRDGKEV
+46 I
-56 DLTLQQYLSRS
+56 DLVK
-67 TQEFYEIASLN
+67 
-78 PAYTYLGS
+78 G
-86 VLQAES
+86 
-92 INTGEYRSVAY
+92 
-103 PNALKPEIRIAFS
+103 
-116 LPIKSRVIKPKFTS
+116 
-130 FNDAVID
+130 
-137 AITDADKDFSGKQS
+137 
-151 QVFSYKMKEF
+151 
-161 NYYKEVNMAFGANIK
+161 
-176 IGQLFSITT
+176 
-185 SVESDKKQSNT
+185 
-196 ALFVD
+196 VD
-201 FSQIY
+201 FAKLDKYALENGFDINNYKRIKCGIKYSLLKITY
-206 FNVAMDIPDDGNI
+206 NGHCCTLKENLIKYVKELLKVEDDDIEHCLIDLNVK
-219 FLNETER
+219 EE
-226 QKYLNQKPVYVNSV
+226 
-240 NMGRKGVMI
+240 I
-249 VESEESYS
+249 VIEKREE
-257 EISVSIRAAFNAG
+257 ENW
-270 IVNGELSLDS
+270 
-280 KTKEMLKR
+280 
-288 AQIYIYIIGGNGE
+288 
-301 DAAKVVTGF
+301 
-310 PAFQDF
+310 
-316 IIKGGV
+316 V
-322 YSKEIYD
+322 YSKELYE

-338 ILLDSTQNIK
+338 IVLDSAKNIK
-348 RIDSFDSELEK
+348 KISGFNEELEK
-359 IEKAGNINLSTKQEE
+359 IEKVGNIKLSSKQKE
-374 AIQAINSNNVVII
+374 AIQTVNSNNVVII

-401 VIDIYKSHGK
+401 VIEIYKTHGK

-442 IGKIEKVN
+442 IGKIEKEN

-539 NSHKVNDGEYFLEK
+539 NSHRVNDGEYFLEK
-553 EEQEGL
+553 EEQKDL

-569 SQDIM
+569 SQDVM
-574 LDQIISLCKGR
+574 LAQLISLCKGR
-585 LKNFGDYDFFENI
+585 LENFGNYNFFENI

-604 KKGLLGTKELNKR
+604 KKGILGTKELNKK
-617 LQEELNPSNDEKKEK
+617 LQEELNPSDDKKNEK
-632 KVGEVIFRE
+632 KVGDIIFRE

-656 EKGNTRSLTYEN
+656 EKGNTLSLNYET
-668 GTGIFNGELGKIL
+668 GTGIFNGEIGKIV
-681 KIDFLNKQIKILFD
+681 KIDFINKQIKILFD

-719 KAQGSEFDVVIMVV
+719 KAQGSEFDVVIVVV

-787 MIS
+787 MI

>member
-1 MKKYFYFAIVSLV
+1 MAQCFVENWELWQIVGFLDNFGISPANAKTIYKKLGTQTIDEIESNPYILIDLVKGVDFAKLDKYALENGFEINNYKRIKCGIKYSLV
-14 MFSCENEDLDEISS
+14 KITYNGHCCTLEANLIKYVKELLKVEDDDIEHCLIDLNVKEEIVIEKREDENW
-28 KANNTANIAPLS
+28 
-40 SLYYDG
+40 
-46 IYEIRDGKEV
+46 
-56 DLTLQQYLSRS
+56 
-67 TQEFYEIASLN
+67 
-78 PAYTYLGS
+78 
-86 VLQAES
+86 
-92 INTGEYRSVAY
+92 
-103 PNALKPEIRIAFS
+103 
-116 LPIKSRVIKPKFTS
+116 
-130 FNDAVID
+130 
-137 AITDADKDFSGKQS
+137 
-151 QVFSYKMKEF
+151 
-161 NYYKEVNMAFGANIK
+161 
-176 IGQLFSITT
+176 
-185 SVESDKKQSNT
+185 
-196 ALFVD
+196 
-201 FSQIY
+201 
-206 FNVAMDIPDDGNI
+206 
-219 FLNETER
+219 
-226 QKYLNQKPVYVNSV
+226 
-240 NMGRKGVMI
+240 
-249 VESEESYS
+249 
-257 EISVSIRAAFNAG
+257 
-270 IVNGELSLDS
+270 
-280 KTKEMLKR
+280 
-288 AQIYIYIIGGNGE
+288 
-301 DAAKVVTGF
+301 
-310 PAFQDF
+310 
-316 IIKGGV
+316 V

-442 IGKIEKVN
+442 IGKIEKAN

-585 LKNFGDYDFFENI
+585 LKNFGDYDFLENI

>member
-1 MKKYFYFAIVSLV
+1 MELSGQLTEIIYQNEVNSYLIGILENEEDTITIVGYMPFLVEGDYIKVIGNFVTHKEYGKQFKVETFEKVMPKTLDSLEKYLSNGTIKGIGPATAKKIVATFGEDTINVFKFEPEKLTQIKGITKEKAIEMAQCFVENWELWQIVGFLDNFGISAANAKTIYKKLGPQTIDEIESNPYILIDLVKGVDFAKLDKYALENGFEINNYKRIKCGIKYSLV
-14 MFSCENEDLDEISS
+14 KITYNGHCCTLESNLIKYVKELLKVEDDDIEHCLIDLNVKEEIVIEKREDENW
-28 KANNTANIAPLS
+28 
-40 SLYYDG
+40 
-46 IYEIRDGKEV
+46 
-56 DLTLQQYLSRS
+56 
-67 TQEFYEIASLN
+67 
-78 PAYTYLGS
+78 
-86 VLQAES
+86 
-92 INTGEYRSVAY
+92 
-103 PNALKPEIRIAFS
+103 
-116 LPIKSRVIKPKFTS
+116 
-130 FNDAVID
+130 
-137 AITDADKDFSGKQS
+137 
-151 QVFSYKMKEF
+151 
-161 NYYKEVNMAFGANIK
+161 
-176 IGQLFSITT
+176 
-185 SVESDKKQSNT
+185 
-196 ALFVD
+196 
-201 FSQIY
+201 
-206 FNVAMDIPDDGNI
+206 
-219 FLNETER
+219 
-226 QKYLNQKPVYVNSV
+226 
-240 NMGRKGVMI
+240 
-249 VESEESYS
+249 
-257 EISVSIRAAFNAG
+257 
-270 IVNGELSLDS
+270 
-280 KTKEMLKR
+280 
-288 AQIYIYIIGGNGE
+288 
-301 DAAKVVTGF
+301 
-310 PAFQDF
+310 
-316 IIKGGV
+316 V

-338 ILLDSTQNIK
+338 ILLDSAQNIK
-348 RIDSFDSELEK
+348 RIAGFDSELEK
-359 IEKAGNINLSTKQEE
+359 IEKAGNINLSAKQKE

-442 IGKIEKVN
+442 IGKIEKDN

-539 NSHKVNDGEYFLEK
+539 NSHRVNDGEYFLDK

-617 LQEELNPSNDEKKEK
+617 LQEELNPSSDEKKEK

-656 EKGNTRSLTYEN
+656 EKGSTLSLTYEN
-668 GTGIFNGELGKIL
+668 GTGIFNGELGKIV

>member
-1 MKKYFYFAIVSLV
+1 MELSGQLTEIIYQNEVNSYLIGILENEEDTITIVGYMPFLVEGDYIKVIGNFVTHKEYGKQFKVETFEKVMPKTLDSLEKYLSNGTIKGIGPATAKKIVATFGEDTINVFKFEPEKLTQIKGITKEKAIEMAQCFVENWELWQIVGFLDNFGISPANAKTIYKKLGPQTIDEIESNPYILIDLVKGVDFAKLDKYALENGFEINNYKRIKCGIKYSLV
-14 MFSCENEDLDEISS
+14 KITYNGHCCTLEANLIKYVKELLKVEDDDIEHCLIDLNVKEEIVIEKREDENWI
-28 KANNTANIAPLS
+28 
-40 SLYYDG
+40 
-46 IYEIRDGKEV
+46 
-56 DLTLQQYLSRS
+56 
-67 TQEFYEIASLN
+67 
-78 PAYTYLGS
+78 
-86 VLQAES
+86 
-92 INTGEYRSVAY
+92 
-103 PNALKPEIRIAFS
+103 
-116 LPIKSRVIKPKFTS
+116 
-130 FNDAVID
+130 
-137 AITDADKDFSGKQS
+137 
-151 QVFSYKMKEF
+151 
-161 NYYKEVNMAFGANIK
+161 
-176 IGQLFSITT
+176 
-185 SVESDKKQSNT
+185 
-196 ALFVD
+196 
-201 FSQIY
+201 
-206 FNVAMDIPDDGNI
+206 
-219 FLNETER
+219 
-226 QKYLNQKPVYVNSV
+226 
-240 NMGRKGVMI
+240 
-249 VESEESYS
+249 
-257 EISVSIRAAFNAG
+257 
-270 IVNGELSLDS
+270 
-280 KTKEMLKR
+280 
-288 AQIYIYIIGGNGE
+288 
-301 DAAKVVTGF
+301 
-310 PAFQDF
+310 
-316 IIKGGV
+316 

-338 ILLDSTQNIK
+338 ILLDSAQNIK
-348 RIDSFDSELEK
+348 RIAGFDSELEK
-359 IEKAGNINLSTKQEE
+359 IEKAGNINLSAKQKE
-374 AIQAINSNNVVII
+374 AIQSINSNNVVII

-442 IGKIEKVN
+442 IGKIEKDN

-539 NSHKVNDGEYFLEK
+539 NSHRVNDGEYFLDK

-617 LQEELNPSNDEKKEK
+617 LQEELNPSSDEKNEK

-656 EKGNTRSLTYEN
+656 EKGNTLSLTYES
-668 GTGIFNGELGKIL
+668 GTGIFNGELGKIV

>member
-1 MKKYFYFAIVSLV
+1 MELSGQLTEIIYQNEVNSYLIGILENEEDTITIVGYMPFLVEGDYIKVIGNFVTHKEYGKQFKVETFEKIMPKTLDSLEKYLSNGTIKGIGPATAKKIVATFGEDTINVFKFEPEKLTQIKGITKEKAIEMAQCFVENWELWQIVGFLDNFGISPANAKTIYKKLGTQTIDEIESNPYILIDLVKGVDFAKLDKYALENGFEINNYKRIKCGIKYSLV
-14 MFSCENEDLDEISS
+14 KITYNGHCCTLEANLIKYVKELLKVEDDDIEHCLIDLNVKEEIVIEKREDENW
-28 KANNTANIAPLS
+28 
-40 SLYYDG
+40 
-46 IYEIRDGKEV
+46 
-56 DLTLQQYLSRS
+56 
-67 TQEFYEIASLN
+67 
-78 PAYTYLGS
+78 
-86 VLQAES
+86 
-92 INTGEYRSVAY
+92 
-103 PNALKPEIRIAFS
+103 
-116 LPIKSRVIKPKFTS
+116 
-130 FNDAVID
+130 
-137 AITDADKDFSGKQS
+137 
-151 QVFSYKMKEF
+151 
-161 NYYKEVNMAFGANIK
+161 
-176 IGQLFSITT
+176 
-185 SVESDKKQSNT
+185 
-196 ALFVD
+196 
-201 FSQIY
+201 
-206 FNVAMDIPDDGNI
+206 
-219 FLNETER
+219 
-226 QKYLNQKPVYVNSV
+226 
-240 NMGRKGVMI
+240 
-249 VESEESYS
+249 
-257 EISVSIRAAFNAG
+257 
-270 IVNGELSLDS
+270 
-280 KTKEMLKR
+280 
-288 AQIYIYIIGGNGE
+288 
-301 DAAKVVTGF
+301 
-310 PAFQDF
+310 
-316 IIKGGV
+316 V

-442 IGKIEKVN
+442 IGKIEKAN

-539 NSHKVNDGEYFLEK
+539 NSHRVNDGEYFLDK

-604 KKGLLGTKELNKR
+604 KKGLLGTKELNKK
-617 LQEELNPSNDEKKEK
+617 LQEELNPSSDEKNEK

-656 EKGNTRSLTYEN
+656 EKGNTLSLTYES
-668 GTGIFNGELGKIL
+668 GTGIFNGELGKIV

>member
-1 MKKYFYFAIVSLV
+1 MELSGQLTEIIYQNEVNSYLIGILENEEDTITIVGYMPFLVEGDYIKVIGNFVTHKEYGKQFKVETFEKVMPKTLDSLEKYLSNGTIKGIGPATAKKIVATFGEDTINVFKFEPEKLTQIKGITKEKAIEMAQCFVENWELWQIVGFLDNFGISSANAKTIYKKLGPQTIDEIESNPYILIDLVKGVDFAKLDKYALENGFEVNNYKRIKCGIKYSLV
-14 MFSCENEDLDEISS
+14 KITYNGHCCTLEANLIKYVKELLKVEDDDIEHCLIDLNVKEEIVIEKREDENW
-28 KANNTANIAPLS
+28 
-40 SLYYDG
+40 
-46 IYEIRDGKEV
+46 
-56 DLTLQQYLSRS
+56 
-67 TQEFYEIASLN
+67 
-78 PAYTYLGS
+78 
-86 VLQAES
+86 
-92 INTGEYRSVAY
+92 
-103 PNALKPEIRIAFS
+103 
-116 LPIKSRVIKPKFTS
+116 
-130 FNDAVID
+130 
-137 AITDADKDFSGKQS
+137 
-151 QVFSYKMKEF
+151 
-161 NYYKEVNMAFGANIK
+161 
-176 IGQLFSITT
+176 
-185 SVESDKKQSNT
+185 
-196 ALFVD
+196 
-201 FSQIY
+201 
-206 FNVAMDIPDDGNI
+206 
-219 FLNETER
+219 
-226 QKYLNQKPVYVNSV
+226 
-240 NMGRKGVMI
+240 
-249 VESEESYS
+249 
-257 EISVSIRAAFNAG
+257 
-270 IVNGELSLDS
+270 
-280 KTKEMLKR
+280 
-288 AQIYIYIIGGNGE
+288 
-301 DAAKVVTGF
+301 
-310 PAFQDF
+310 
-316 IIKGGV
+316 V

-338 ILLDSTQNIK
+338 ILLDSAQNIK
-348 RIDSFDSELEK
+348 RIAGFDSELEK
-359 IEKAGNINLSTKQEE
+359 IEKAGNINLSAKQKE

-442 IGKIEKVN
+442 IGKIEKDN

-539 NSHKVNDGEYFLEK
+539 NSHRVNDGEYFLDK

-604 KKGLLGTKELNKR
+604 KKGLLGTKELNKK
-617 LQEELNPSNDEKKEK
+617 LQEELNPSSDEKNEK

-656 EKGNTRSLTYEN
+656 EKGNTLSLTYES
-668 GTGIFNGELGKIL
+668 GTGIFNGELGKIV

>member
-1 MKKYFYFAIVSLV
+1 MELSGQLTEIIYQNEVNSYLIGILENEEDTITIVGYMPFLVEGDYIKVIGNFVTHKEYGKQFKVETFEKVMPKTLDSLEKYLSNGTIKGIGPATAKKIVATFGEDTINVFKFEPEKLTQIKGITKEKAIEMAQCFVENWELWQIVGFLDNFGISPANAKTIYKKLGPQTIDEIESNPYILIDLVKCVDFAKLDKYALENGFEVNNYKRIKCGIKYSLV
-14 MFSCENEDLDEISS
+14 KITYNGHCCTLEANLIKYVKELLKVEDDDIEHCLIDLNVKEEIVIEKREDENW
-28 KANNTANIAPLS
+28 
-40 SLYYDG
+40 
-46 IYEIRDGKEV
+46 
-56 DLTLQQYLSRS
+56 
-67 TQEFYEIASLN
+67 
-78 PAYTYLGS
+78 
-86 VLQAES
+86 
-92 INTGEYRSVAY
+92 
-103 PNALKPEIRIAFS
+103 
-116 LPIKSRVIKPKFTS
+116 
-130 FNDAVID
+130 
-137 AITDADKDFSGKQS
+137 
-151 QVFSYKMKEF
+151 
-161 NYYKEVNMAFGANIK
+161 
-176 IGQLFSITT
+176 
-185 SVESDKKQSNT
+185 
-196 ALFVD
+196 
-201 FSQIY
+201 
-206 FNVAMDIPDDGNI
+206 
-219 FLNETER
+219 
-226 QKYLNQKPVYVNSV
+226 
-240 NMGRKGVMI
+240 
-249 VESEESYS
+249 
-257 EISVSIRAAFNAG
+257 
-270 IVNGELSLDS
+270 
-280 KTKEMLKR
+280 
-288 AQIYIYIIGGNGE
+288 
-301 DAAKVVTGF
+301 
-310 PAFQDF
+310 
-316 IIKGGV
+316 V

-338 ILLDSTQNIK
+338 ILLDSAQNIK
-348 RIDSFDSELEK
+348 RIAGFDSELEK
-359 IEKAGNINLSTKQEE
+359 IEKAGNINLSAKQKE
-374 AIQAINSNNVVII
+374 AIQSINSNNVVII

-442 IGKIEKVN
+442 IGKIEKDN

-539 NSHKVNDGEYFLEK
+539 NSHRVNDGEYFLDK

-617 LQEELNPSNDEKKEK
+617 LQEELNPSSDKKNEK

-656 EKGNTRSLTYEN
+656 EKGNTLSLTYES
-668 GTGIFNGELGKIL
+668 GTGIFNGELGKIV

-733 TQSSAMLLT
+733 TQSSTMLLT

>member
-1 MKKYFYFAIVSLV
+1 MELTGQLTEIIYQNEVNSYLIGILETEEDTITIVGYMPFLVEGDYIKVIGNFVTHKEYGMQFKVETFEKIMPKTLESLEKYLSNGTIKGIGPATAKKIVKLFGEDTINVFKFEPEKLTQIKGITKDKAIEMAQCFV
-14 MFSCENEDLDEISS
+14 ENWELWQIVGFLDNFGISPANAKNIFKKLGTQTIDEIEE
-28 KANNTANIAPLS
+28 NPYIL
-40 SLYYDG
+40 
-46 IYEIRDGKEV
+46 I
-56 DLTLQQYLSRS
+56 DLVK
-67 TQEFYEIASLN
+67 
-78 PAYTYLGS
+78 G
-86 VLQAES
+86 
-92 INTGEYRSVAY
+92 
-103 PNALKPEIRIAFS
+103 
-116 LPIKSRVIKPKFTS
+116 
-130 FNDAVID
+130 
-137 AITDADKDFSGKQS
+137 
-151 QVFSYKMKEF
+151 
-161 NYYKEVNMAFGANIK
+161 
-176 IGQLFSITT
+176 
-185 SVESDKKQSNT
+185 
-196 ALFVD
+196 VD
-201 FSQIY
+201 FAKLDKYALENGFDINNYKRIKCGIKYSLLKITY
-206 FNVAMDIPDDGNI
+206 NGHCCTLEENLIKYVKELLKVEDDDIEHCLIDLNVK
-219 FLNETER
+219 EE
-226 QKYLNQKPVYVNSV
+226 
-240 NMGRKGVMI
+240 I
-249 VESEESYS
+249 VIEKREE
-257 EISVSIRAAFNAG
+257 ENW
-270 IVNGELSLDS
+270 
-280 KTKEMLKR
+280 
-288 AQIYIYIIGGNGE
+288 
-301 DAAKVVTGF
+301 
-310 PAFQDF
+310 
-316 IIKGGV
+316 V
-322 YSKEIYD
+322 YSKELYE

-338 ILLDSTQNIK
+338 IVLDSAKNIK
-348 RIDSFDSELEK
+348 KISGFNEELEK
-359 IEKAGNINLSTKQEE
+359 IEKVGNIKLSSKQKE
-374 AIQAINSNNVVII
+374 AIQTVNSNNVVII

-401 VIDIYKSHGK
+401 VIEIYKTHGK

-442 IGKIEKVN
+442 IGKIEKEN

-539 NSHKVNDGEYFLEK
+539 NSHRVNDGEYFLEK
-553 EEQEGL
+553 EEQKDL

-569 SQDIM
+569 SQDVM
-574 LDQIISLCKGR
+574 LAQLISLCKGR
-585 LKNFGDYDFFENI
+585 LENFGNYNFFENI

-604 KKGLLGTKELNKR
+604 KKGILGTKELNKK
-617 LQEELNPSNDEKKEK
+617 LQEELNPSDDKKNEK
-632 KVGEVIFRE
+632 KVGDIIFRE

-656 EKGNTRSLTYEN
+656 EKGNTLSLNYET
-668 GTGIFNGELGKIL
+668 GTGIFNGEIGKIV
-681 KIDFLNKQIKILFD
+681 KIDFINKQIKILFD

-719 KAQGSEFDVVIMVV
+719 KAQGSEFDVVIVVV

-787 MIS
+787 MI

>member
-1 MKKYFYFAIVSLV
+1 MELSGQLTEIIYQNEVNSYLIGILENEEDTITIVGYMPFLVEGDYIKVIGNFVTHKEYGKQFKVETFEKVMPKTLDSLEKYLSNGTIKGIGPATAKKIVATFGEDTINVFKFEPEKLTQIKGITKEKAIEMAQCFVENWELWQIVGFLDNFGISPANAKTIYKKLGPQTIDEIESNPYILIDLVKGVDFAKLDKYALENGFEVNNYKRIKCGIKYSLV
-14 MFSCENEDLDEISS
+14 KITYNGHCCTLEANLIKYVKELLKVEDDDIEHCLIDLNVKEEIVIEKREDENW
-28 KANNTANIAPLS
+28 
-40 SLYYDG
+40 
-46 IYEIRDGKEV
+46 
-56 DLTLQQYLSRS
+56 
-67 TQEFYEIASLN
+67 
-78 PAYTYLGS
+78 
-86 VLQAES
+86 
-92 INTGEYRSVAY
+92 
-103 PNALKPEIRIAFS
+103 
-116 LPIKSRVIKPKFTS
+116 
-130 FNDAVID
+130 
-137 AITDADKDFSGKQS
+137 
-151 QVFSYKMKEF
+151 
-161 NYYKEVNMAFGANIK
+161 
-176 IGQLFSITT
+176 
-185 SVESDKKQSNT
+185 
-196 ALFVD
+196 
-201 FSQIY
+201 
-206 FNVAMDIPDDGNI
+206 
-219 FLNETER
+219 
-226 QKYLNQKPVYVNSV
+226 
-240 NMGRKGVMI
+240 
-249 VESEESYS
+249 
-257 EISVSIRAAFNAG
+257 
-270 IVNGELSLDS
+270 
-280 KTKEMLKR
+280 
-288 AQIYIYIIGGNGE
+288 
-301 DAAKVVTGF
+301 
-310 PAFQDF
+310 
-316 IIKGGV
+316 V

-338 ILLDSTQNIK
+338 ILLDSAQNIK
-348 RIDSFDSELEK
+348 RIAGFDSELEK
-359 IEKAGNINLSTKQEE
+359 IEKAGNINLSAKQKE
-374 AIQAINSNNVVII
+374 AIQSINSNNVVII

-442 IGKIEKVN
+442 IGKIEKDN

-539 NSHKVNDGEYFLEK
+539 NSHRVNDGEYFLDK

-598 QILSPT
+598 QSLSPT
-604 KKGLLGTKELNKR
+604 KKVLLGTKELNKR
-617 LQEELNPSNDEKKEK
+617 LQEELNPSSDKKNEK

-656 EKGNTRSLTYEN
+656 EKGNTLSLTYES
-668 GTGIFNGELGKIL
+668 GTGIFNGELGKIV

-695 DEKEAWY
+695 DEREAWY

>member
-1 MKKYFYFAIVSLV
+1 MELSGQLTEIIYQNEVNSYLIGILENEEDTITIVGYMPFLVEGDYIKVIGNFVTHKEYGRQFKVETFEKVMPKTLDSLERYLSNGTIKGIGPATAKKIVATFGEDTINVFKFEPEKLTQIKGITKEKAIEMAQCFVENWELWQIVGFLDNFGISPANAKTIYKKLGPQTIDEIESNPYILIDLVKGVDFAKLDKYALENGFEINNYKRIKCGIKYSLV
-14 MFSCENEDLDEISS
+14 KITYNGHCCTLEANLIKYVKELLKVEDDDIEHCLIDLNVKEEIVIEKREDENW
-28 KANNTANIAPLS
+28 
-40 SLYYDG
+40 
-46 IYEIRDGKEV
+46 
-56 DLTLQQYLSRS
+56 
-67 TQEFYEIASLN
+67 
-78 PAYTYLGS
+78 
-86 VLQAES
+86 
-92 INTGEYRSVAY
+92 
-103 PNALKPEIRIAFS
+103 
-116 LPIKSRVIKPKFTS
+116 
-130 FNDAVID
+130 
-137 AITDADKDFSGKQS
+137 
-151 QVFSYKMKEF
+151 
-161 NYYKEVNMAFGANIK
+161 
-176 IGQLFSITT
+176 
-185 SVESDKKQSNT
+185 
-196 ALFVD
+196 
-201 FSQIY
+201 
-206 FNVAMDIPDDGNI
+206 
-219 FLNETER
+219 
-226 QKYLNQKPVYVNSV
+226 
-240 NMGRKGVMI
+240 
-249 VESEESYS
+249 
-257 EISVSIRAAFNAG
+257 
-270 IVNGELSLDS
+270 
-280 KTKEMLKR
+280 
-288 AQIYIYIIGGNGE
+288 
-301 DAAKVVTGF
+301 
-310 PAFQDF
+310 
-316 IIKGGV
+316 V

-338 ILLDSTQNIK
+338 ILLDSAQNIK
-348 RIDSFDSELEK
+348 RIAGFDSELEK
-359 IEKAGNINLSTKQEE
+359 IEKAGNINLSAKQKE
-374 AIQAINSNNVVII
+374 AIQSINSNNVVII

-442 IGKIEKVN
+442 IGKIEKDN

-539 NSHKVNDGEYFLEK
+539 NSHRVNDGEYFLDK

-617 LQEELNPSNDEKKEK
+617 LQEELNPSSDEKNEK

-656 EKGNTRSLTYEN
+656 EKGNTLSLSYEN
-668 GTGIFNGELGKIL
+668 GTGIFNGELGKIV

>member
-1 MKKYFYFAIVSLV
+1 MELSGQLTEIIYQNEVNSYLIGILENEEDTITIVGYMPFLVEGDYIKVIGNFVTHKEYGKQFKVETFEKVMPKTLDSLEKYLSNGTIKGIGPATAKKIVATFGEDTINVFKFEPEKLTQIKGITKEKAIEMAQCFVENWELWQIVGFLDNFGISPANAKTIYKKLGPQTIDEIESNPYILIDLVKGVDFAKLDKYALENGFEINNYKRIKCGIKYSLV
-14 MFSCENEDLDEISS
+14 KITYNGHCCTLEANLIKYVKELLKVEDDDIEHCLIDLNVKEEIVIEKREDENW
-28 KANNTANIAPLS
+28 
-40 SLYYDG
+40 
-46 IYEIRDGKEV
+46 
-56 DLTLQQYLSRS
+56 
-67 TQEFYEIASLN
+67 
-78 PAYTYLGS
+78 
-86 VLQAES
+86 
-92 INTGEYRSVAY
+92 
-103 PNALKPEIRIAFS
+103 
-116 LPIKSRVIKPKFTS
+116 
-130 FNDAVID
+130 
-137 AITDADKDFSGKQS
+137 
-151 QVFSYKMKEF
+151 
-161 NYYKEVNMAFGANIK
+161 
-176 IGQLFSITT
+176 
-185 SVESDKKQSNT
+185 
-196 ALFVD
+196 
-201 FSQIY
+201 
-206 FNVAMDIPDDGNI
+206 
-219 FLNETER
+219 
-226 QKYLNQKPVYVNSV
+226 
-240 NMGRKGVMI
+240 
-249 VESEESYS
+249 
-257 EISVSIRAAFNAG
+257 
-270 IVNGELSLDS
+270 
-280 KTKEMLKR
+280 
-288 AQIYIYIIGGNGE
+288 
-301 DAAKVVTGF
+301 
-310 PAFQDF
+310 
-316 IIKGGV
+316 V

-338 ILLDSTQNIK
+338 ILLDSAQNIK
-348 RIDSFDSELEK
+348 RIAGFDSELEK
-359 IEKAGNINLSTKQEE
+359 IEKAGNINLSAKQKE
-374 AIQAINSNNVVII
+374 AIQSINSNNVVII

-442 IGKIEKVN
+442 IGKIEKDN

-473 MVDIYLMNYLLNGIY
+473 MVDISILNDLLNGIY

-539 NSHKVNDGEYFLEK
+539 NSHRVNDGEYFLDK

-604 KKGLLGTKELNKR
+604 KKGLLGTKELNKK
-617 LQEELNPSNDEKKEK
+617 LQEELKPSRDEKNQK
-632 KVGEVIFRE
+632 KVGEGIFRE

-656 EKGNTRSLTYEN
+656 EKGNTLSLTYES
-668 GTGIFNGELGKIL
+668 GTGIFNGELGKIV

>member
-1 MKKYFYFAIVSLV
+1 MELSGQLTEIIYQNEVNSYLIGILENEEDTITIVGYMPFLVEGDYIKVIGNFVTHKEYGKQFKVETFEKVMPKTLDSLERYLSNGTIKGIGPATAKKIVATFGEDTINVFKFEPEKLTQIKGITKEKAIEMAQCFVENWELWQIVGFLDNFGISPANAKTIYKKLGPQTIDEIESNPYILIDLVKGVDFAKLDKYALENGFEVNNYKRIKCGIKYSLV
-14 MFSCENEDLDEISS
+14 KITYNGHCCTLEANLIKYVKELLKVEDDDIEHCLIDLNVKEEIVIEKREDENW
-28 KANNTANIAPLS
+28 
-40 SLYYDG
+40 
-46 IYEIRDGKEV
+46 
-56 DLTLQQYLSRS
+56 
-67 TQEFYEIASLN
+67 
-78 PAYTYLGS
+78 
-86 VLQAES
+86 
-92 INTGEYRSVAY
+92 
-103 PNALKPEIRIAFS
+103 
-116 LPIKSRVIKPKFTS
+116 
-130 FNDAVID
+130 
-137 AITDADKDFSGKQS
+137 
-151 QVFSYKMKEF
+151 
-161 NYYKEVNMAFGANIK
+161 
-176 IGQLFSITT
+176 
-185 SVESDKKQSNT
+185 
-196 ALFVD
+196 
-201 FSQIY
+201 
-206 FNVAMDIPDDGNI
+206 
-219 FLNETER
+219 
-226 QKYLNQKPVYVNSV
+226 
-240 NMGRKGVMI
+240 
-249 VESEESYS
+249 
-257 EISVSIRAAFNAG
+257 
-270 IVNGELSLDS
+270 
-280 KTKEMLKR
+280 
-288 AQIYIYIIGGNGE
+288 
-301 DAAKVVTGF
+301 
-310 PAFQDF
+310 
-316 IIKGGV
+316 V

-338 ILLDSTQNIK
+338 ILLDSAQNIK
-348 RIDSFDSELEK
+348 RIAGFDSELEK
-359 IEKAGNINLSTKQEE
+359 IEKAGNINLSAKQKE
-374 AIQAINSNNVVII
+374 AIQSINSNNVVII

-442 IGKIEKVN
+442 IGKIEKDN

-539 NSHKVNDGEYFLEK
+539 NSHRVNDGEYFLDK

-617 LQEELNPSNDEKKEK
+617 LQEELNPSSDKKNEK

-656 EKGNTRSLTYEN
+656 EKGNTLSLTYES
-668 GTGIFNGELGKIL
+668 GTGIFNGELGKIV

>member
-1 MKKYFYFAIVSLV
+1 MELSGQLTEIIYQNEVNSYLIGILENEEDTITIVGYMPFLVEGDYIKVIGNFVTHKEYGKQFKVETFEKVMPKTLDSLERYLSNGTIKGIGPATAKKIVATFGEDTINVFKFEPEKLTQIKGITKEKAIEMAQYFVENWELWQIVGFLDNFGISPANAKTIYKKLGPQTIDEIESNPYILIDLVKGVDFAKLDKYALENGFEVNNYKRIKCGIKYSLV
-14 MFSCENEDLDEISS
+14 KITYNGHCCTLEANLIKYVKELLKVEDDDIEHCLIDLNVKEEIVIEKREDENW
-28 KANNTANIAPLS
+28 
-40 SLYYDG
+40 
-46 IYEIRDGKEV
+46 
-56 DLTLQQYLSRS
+56 
-67 TQEFYEIASLN
+67 
-78 PAYTYLGS
+78 
-86 VLQAES
+86 
-92 INTGEYRSVAY
+92 
-103 PNALKPEIRIAFS
+103 
-116 LPIKSRVIKPKFTS
+116 
-130 FNDAVID
+130 
-137 AITDADKDFSGKQS
+137 
-151 QVFSYKMKEF
+151 
-161 NYYKEVNMAFGANIK
+161 
-176 IGQLFSITT
+176 
-185 SVESDKKQSNT
+185 
-196 ALFVD
+196 
-201 FSQIY
+201 
-206 FNVAMDIPDDGNI
+206 
-219 FLNETER
+219 
-226 QKYLNQKPVYVNSV
+226 
-240 NMGRKGVMI
+240 
-249 VESEESYS
+249 
-257 EISVSIRAAFNAG
+257 
-270 IVNGELSLDS
+270 
-280 KTKEMLKR
+280 
-288 AQIYIYIIGGNGE
+288 
-301 DAAKVVTGF
+301 
-310 PAFQDF
+310 
-316 IIKGGV
+316 V

-338 ILLDSTQNIK
+338 ILLDSAQNIK
-348 RIDSFDSELEK
+348 RIAGFDSELEK
-359 IEKAGNINLSTKQEE
+359 IEKAGNINLSAKQKE
-374 AIQAINSNNVVII
+374 AIQSINSNNVVII

-442 IGKIEKVN
+442 IGKIEKDN

-539 NSHKVNDGEYFLEK
+539 NSHRVNDGEYFLDK

-617 LQEELNPSNDEKKEK
+617 LQEELNPSSDEKNEK

-656 EKGNTRSLTYEN
+656 EKGNTLSLTYES
-668 GTGIFNGELGKIL
+668 GTGIFNGELGKIV

-702 AFSDMDQI
+702 ALSDMDQI

>member
-1 MKKYFYFAIVSLV
+1 MELSGQLTEIIYQNEVNSYLIGILENEEDTITIVGYMPFLVEGDYIKVIGNFVTHKEYGKQFKVETFEKIMPKTLDSLEKYLSNGTIKGIGPATAKKIVATFGEDTINVFKFEPEKLAQIKGITKEKAIEMAQCFVENWELWQIVGFLDNFGISPANAKTIYKKLGTQTIDEIESNPYILIDLVKGVDFAKLDKYALENGFEINNYKRIKCGIKYSLV
-14 MFSCENEDLDEISS
+14 KITYNGHCCTLEANLIKYVKELLKVEDDDIEHCLIDLNVKEEIVIEKREDENW
-28 KANNTANIAPLS
+28 
-40 SLYYDG
+40 
-46 IYEIRDGKEV
+46 
-56 DLTLQQYLSRS
+56 
-67 TQEFYEIASLN
+67 
-78 PAYTYLGS
+78 
-86 VLQAES
+86 
-92 INTGEYRSVAY
+92 
-103 PNALKPEIRIAFS
+103 
-116 LPIKSRVIKPKFTS
+116 
-130 FNDAVID
+130 
-137 AITDADKDFSGKQS
+137 
-151 QVFSYKMKEF
+151 
-161 NYYKEVNMAFGANIK
+161 
-176 IGQLFSITT
+176 
-185 SVESDKKQSNT
+185 
-196 ALFVD
+196 
-201 FSQIY
+201 
-206 FNVAMDIPDDGNI
+206 
-219 FLNETER
+219 
-226 QKYLNQKPVYVNSV
+226 
-240 NMGRKGVMI
+240 
-249 VESEESYS
+249 
-257 EISVSIRAAFNAG
+257 
-270 IVNGELSLDS
+270 
-280 KTKEMLKR
+280 
-288 AQIYIYIIGGNGE
+288 
-301 DAAKVVTGF
+301 
-310 PAFQDF
+310 
-316 IIKGGV
+316 V

-442 IGKIEKVN
+442 IGKIEKAN

-585 LKNFGDYDFFENI
+585 LKNFGDYDFLENI

>member
-1 MKKYFYFAIVSLV
+1 MELSGQLTEIIYQNEVNSYLIGILENEEDTITIVGYMPFLVEGDYIKVIGNFVTHKEYGKQFKVETFEKVMPKTLDSLEKYLSNGTIKGIGPATAKKIVATFGEDTINVFKFEPEKLTQIKGITKEKAIEMAQCFVENWELWQIVGFLDNFGISPANAKTIYKKLGPQTIDEIESNPYILIDLVKGVDFAKLDKYALENGFEINNYKRIKCGIKYSLV
-14 MFSCENEDLDEISS
+14 KITYNGHCCTLEANLIKYVKELLKVEDDDIEHCLIDLNVKEEIVIEKREDENW
-28 KANNTANIAPLS
+28 
-40 SLYYDG
+40 
-46 IYEIRDGKEV
+46 
-56 DLTLQQYLSRS
+56 
-67 TQEFYEIASLN
+67 
-78 PAYTYLGS
+78 
-86 VLQAES
+86 
-92 INTGEYRSVAY
+92 
-103 PNALKPEIRIAFS
+103 
-116 LPIKSRVIKPKFTS
+116 
-130 FNDAVID
+130 
-137 AITDADKDFSGKQS
+137 
-151 QVFSYKMKEF
+151 
-161 NYYKEVNMAFGANIK
+161 
-176 IGQLFSITT
+176 
-185 SVESDKKQSNT
+185 
-196 ALFVD
+196 
-201 FSQIY
+201 
-206 FNVAMDIPDDGNI
+206 
-219 FLNETER
+219 
-226 QKYLNQKPVYVNSV
+226 
-240 NMGRKGVMI
+240 
-249 VESEESYS
+249 
-257 EISVSIRAAFNAG
+257 
-270 IVNGELSLDS
+270 
-280 KTKEMLKR
+280 
-288 AQIYIYIIGGNGE
+288 
-301 DAAKVVTGF
+301 
-310 PAFQDF
+310 
-316 IIKGGV
+316 V

-338 ILLDSTQNIK
+338 ILLDSAQNIK
-348 RIDSFDSELEK
+348 RIAGFDSELEK
-359 IEKAGNINLSTKQEE
+359 IEKAGNINLSAKQKE
-374 AIQAINSNNVVII
+374 AIQSINSNNVVII

-442 IGKIEKVN
+442 IGKIEKDN

-539 NSHKVNDGEYFLEK
+539 NSHRVNDGEYFLDK

-604 KKGLLGTKELNKR
+604 KKGLLGTKELNKK
-617 LQEELNPSNDEKKEK
+617 LQEELNPSSDEKNEK

-656 EKGNTRSLTYEN
+656 EKGNTLSLTYES
-668 GTGIFNGELGKIL
+668 GTGIFNGELGKIV
-681 KIDFLNKQIKILFD
+681 KIDFLNKQIKIIFD

>member
-1 MKKYFYFAIVSLV
+1 MQFKVETFEKIMPKTLESLEKYLSNGTIKGIGPATAKKIVKLFGEDTINV
-14 MFSCENEDLDEISS
+14 FKFEPEKLTQIKGITKEKAMEMAQCFVENWELWQIVGFLDNFGISPANAKNIYKKLGPQTIDEIEE
-28 KANNTANIAPLS
+28 NPYIL
-40 SLYYDG
+40 
-46 IYEIRDGKEV
+46 I
-56 DLTLQQYLSRS
+56 DLVK
-67 TQEFYEIASLN
+67 
-78 PAYTYLGS
+78 G
-86 VLQAES
+86 
-92 INTGEYRSVAY
+92 
-103 PNALKPEIRIAFS
+103 
-116 LPIKSRVIKPKFTS
+116 
-130 FNDAVID
+130 
-137 AITDADKDFSGKQS
+137 
-151 QVFSYKMKEF
+151 
-161 NYYKEVNMAFGANIK
+161 
-176 IGQLFSITT
+176 
-185 SVESDKKQSNT
+185 
-196 ALFVD
+196 VD
-201 FSQIY
+201 FTKLDKYALENGFDINNYKRIKCGIKYSLLKITY
-206 FNVAMDIPDDGNI
+206 NGHCCTLEENLIKYVKDLLKVEYDDIEHCLIDLNVK
-219 FLNETER
+219 EE
-226 QKYLNQKPVYVNSV
+226 
-240 NMGRKGVMI
+240 I
-249 VESEESYS
+249 VIEKREE
-257 EISVSIRAAFNAG
+257 ENW
-270 IVNGELSLDS
+270 
-280 KTKEMLKR
+280 
-288 AQIYIYIIGGNGE
+288 
-301 DAAKVVTGF
+301 
-310 PAFQDF
+310 
-316 IIKGGV
+316 V
-322 YSKEIYD
+322 YSKELYE

-338 ILLDSTQNIK
+338 IVLDSAKNIK
-348 RIDSFDSELEK
+348 KISGFNEELEK
-359 IEKAGNINLSTKQEE
+359 IEKVGNIKLSSKQKE
-374 AIQAINSNNVVII
+374 AIQAVNSNNVVII

-401 VIDIYKSHGK
+401 VIEIYKTHGK

-442 IGKIEKVN
+442 IGKIEKEN

-512 DIINSE
+512 DVINSE

-539 NSHKVNDGEYFLEK
+539 NSHRVNDGEYFLDK
-553 EEQEGL
+553 EEQKDL

-569 SQDIM
+569 SQEAMITQ
-574 LDQIISLCKGR
+574 LISLCKGR
-585 LKNFGDYDFFENI
+585 LENFGNYNFFENI

-617 LQEELNPSNDEKKEK
+617 LQEELNPSNDKKNEK
-632 KVGEVIFRE
+632 KVGDIIYRE

-656 EKGNTRSLTYEN
+656 EKGNTFSLNYET
-668 GTGIFNGELGKIL
+668 GTGIFNGEIGKIA
-681 KIDFLNKQIKILFD
+681 KIDFINKQIKILFD

-719 KAQGSEFDVVIMVV
+719 KAQGSEFDVVIVVV

-776 IRNTGLEYKLK
+776 VRNTGLEYKLK
-787 MIS
+787 MI

>member
-1 MKKYFYFAIVSLV
+1 MELSGQLTEIIYQNEVNSYLIGILENEEDTITIVGYMPFLVEGDYIKVIGNFVTHKEYGKQFKVETFEKIMPKTLDSLEKYLSNGTIKGIGPATAKKIVATFGEDTINVFKFEPEKLTQIKGITKEKAIEMAQCFVENWELWQIVGFLDNFGISPANAKTIYKKLGTQTIDEIESNPYILIDLVKGVDFAKLDKYALENGFEINNYKRIKCGIKYSLV
-14 MFSCENEDLDEISS
+14 KITYNGHCCTLEANLIKYVKELLKVEDDDIEHCLIDLNVKEEI
-28 KANNTANIAPLS
+28 
-40 SLYYDG
+40 
-46 IYEIRDGKEV
+46 
-56 DLTLQQYLSRS
+56 
-67 TQEFYEIASLN
+67 
-78 PAYTYLGS
+78 
-86 VLQAES
+86 
-92 INTGEYRSVAY
+92 
-103 PNALKPEIRIAFS
+103 
-116 LPIKSRVIKPKFTS
+116 
-130 FNDAVID
+130 VID
-137 AITDADKDFSGKQS
+137 
-151 QVFSYKMKEF
+151 
-161 NYYKEVNMAFGANIK
+161 
-176 IGQLFSITT
+176 
-185 SVESDKKQSNT
+185 
-196 ALFVD
+196 
-201 FSQIY
+201 
-206 FNVAMDIPDDGNI
+206 
-219 FLNETER
+219 
-226 QKYLNQKPVYVNSV
+226 
-240 NMGRKGVMI
+240 
-249 VESEESYS
+249 
-257 EISVSIRAAFNAG
+257 
-270 IVNGELSLDS
+270 
-280 KTKEMLKR
+280 KR
-288 AQIYIYIIGGNGE
+288 E
-301 DAAKVVTGF
+301 DENW
-310 PAFQDF
+310 
-316 IIKGGV
+316 V

-442 IGKIEKVN
+442 IGKIEKAN

-539 NSHKVNDGEYFLEK
+539 NSLKVNDGEYFLEK

>member
-1 MKKYFYFAIVSLV
+1 MELSGQLTEIIYQNEVNSYLIGILENEEDTITIVGYMPFLVEGDYIKVIGNFVTHKEYGKQFKVETFEKVMPKTLDSLEKYLSNGTIKGIGPATAKKIVATFGEDTINVFKFEPEKLTQIKGITKEKAIEMAQCFVENWELWQIVGFLDNFGISPANAKTIYKKLGPQTIDEIESNPYILIDLVKGVDFAKLDKYALENGFEVNNYKRIKCGIKYSLV
-14 MFSCENEDLDEISS
+14 KITYNGHCCTLEANLIKYVKELLKVEDDDIEHCLIDLNVKEEIVIEKREDENW
-28 KANNTANIAPLS
+28 
-40 SLYYDG
+40 
-46 IYEIRDGKEV
+46 
-56 DLTLQQYLSRS
+56 
-67 TQEFYEIASLN
+67 
-78 PAYTYLGS
+78 
-86 VLQAES
+86 
-92 INTGEYRSVAY
+92 
-103 PNALKPEIRIAFS
+103 
-116 LPIKSRVIKPKFTS
+116 
-130 FNDAVID
+130 
-137 AITDADKDFSGKQS
+137 
-151 QVFSYKMKEF
+151 
-161 NYYKEVNMAFGANIK
+161 
-176 IGQLFSITT
+176 
-185 SVESDKKQSNT
+185 
-196 ALFVD
+196 
-201 FSQIY
+201 
-206 FNVAMDIPDDGNI
+206 
-219 FLNETER
+219 
-226 QKYLNQKPVYVNSV
+226 
-240 NMGRKGVMI
+240 
-249 VESEESYS
+249 
-257 EISVSIRAAFNAG
+257 
-270 IVNGELSLDS
+270 
-280 KTKEMLKR
+280 
-288 AQIYIYIIGGNGE
+288 
-301 DAAKVVTGF
+301 
-310 PAFQDF
+310 
-316 IIKGGV
+316 V

-338 ILLDSTQNIK
+338 ILLDSAQNIK
-348 RIDSFDSELEK
+348 RIAGFDSELEK
-359 IEKAGNINLSTKQEE
+359 IEKAGNINLSAKQKE
-374 AIQAINSNNVVII
+374 AIQSINSNNVVII

-442 IGKIEKVN
+442 IGKIEKDN

-539 NSHKVNDGEYFLEK
+539 NSHRVNDGEYFLDK
-553 EEQEGL
+553 EEQESL

-604 KKGLLGTKELNKR
+604 KKGLLGTKELNKK
-617 LQEELNPSNDEKKEK
+617 LQEELNPSSDEKNEK

-656 EKGNTRSLTYEN
+656 EKGNTLSLTYES
-668 GTGIFNGELGKIL
+668 GTGIFNGELGKIV

>member
-1 MKKYFYFAIVSLV
+1 MELSGQLTEIIYQNEVNSYLIGILENEEDTITIVGYMPFLVEGDYIKVIGNFVTHKEYGKQFKVETFEKVMPKTLDSLEKYLSNGTIKGIGPATAKKIVATFGEDTINVFKFEPEKLTQIKGITKEKAIEMAQCFVENWELWQIVGFLDNFGISPANAKTIYKKLGPQTIDEIESNPYILIDLVKGVDFAKLDKYALENGFEINNYKRIKCGIKYSLV
-14 MFSCENEDLDEISS
+14 KITYNGHCCTLEANLIKYVKELLKVEDDDIEHCLIDLNVKEEIVIEKREDENW
-28 KANNTANIAPLS
+28 
-40 SLYYDG
+40 
-46 IYEIRDGKEV
+46 
-56 DLTLQQYLSRS
+56 
-67 TQEFYEIASLN
+67 
-78 PAYTYLGS
+78 
-86 VLQAES
+86 
-92 INTGEYRSVAY
+92 
-103 PNALKPEIRIAFS
+103 
-116 LPIKSRVIKPKFTS
+116 
-130 FNDAVID
+130 
-137 AITDADKDFSGKQS
+137 
-151 QVFSYKMKEF
+151 
-161 NYYKEVNMAFGANIK
+161 
-176 IGQLFSITT
+176 
-185 SVESDKKQSNT
+185 
-196 ALFVD
+196 
-201 FSQIY
+201 
-206 FNVAMDIPDDGNI
+206 
-219 FLNETER
+219 
-226 QKYLNQKPVYVNSV
+226 
-240 NMGRKGVMI
+240 
-249 VESEESYS
+249 
-257 EISVSIRAAFNAG
+257 
-270 IVNGELSLDS
+270 
-280 KTKEMLKR
+280 
-288 AQIYIYIIGGNGE
+288 
-301 DAAKVVTGF
+301 
-310 PAFQDF
+310 
-316 IIKGGV
+316 V

-338 ILLDSTQNIK
+338 ILLDSAQNIK
-348 RIDSFDSELEK
+348 RISGFDSELEK
-359 IEKAGNINLSTKQEE
+359 IEKAGNINLSAKQKE

-442 IGKIEKVN
+442 IGKIEKDN

-539 NSHKVNDGEYFLEK
+539 NSHRVNDGEYFLDK

-604 KKGLLGTKELNKR
+604 KKGLLGTKELNKK
-617 LQEELNPSNDEKKEK
+617 LQEELNPSSDEKNEK

-656 EKGNTRSLTYEN
+656 EKGNTLSLTYES
-668 GTGIFNGELGKIL
+668 GTGIFNGELGKIV